1 LNFVRQSL
9 TYSSV
14 SFPAGTFSA
23 GAATG
28 EIHYATISKRSS
40 VTYSGHM
47 ASLKQQIIEVLK
59 KTGSRPLKP
68 RKIARRL
75 DLPKGE
81 RDRFEEAIASLVKR
95 GKLEQNREGR
105 VFLPETASASDGLIA
120 GVLKKTA
127 SGSAWLIPNRE
138 VKPEGPS
145 PDVPTDQAADPT
157 HKLPD
162 VHIYPEN
169 LGDAQ
174 NGDEVLVRLLSRR
187 QSGGRR
193 SGRVEQILERATHIF
208 VGSYFEQEN
217 VGQVRIDGKV
227 FSDPVSVGDPGAK
240 GVQPGD
246 KVVIEIVRFPTHTHP
261 GEAVLTKIL
270 GARGEPGVDLQAI
283 VHEYGLPDEFPEEV
297 LAAAREQADAFD
309 PEKLGDRLDL
319 TGETIVTI
327 DPADARDF
335 DDAISLAKSEDGNWH
350 LSVHIADVAH
360 FVQEGGT
367 LDQEAR
373 NRGTSVYL
381 PGRVVPMLPETIS
394 NSLASLQQ
402 DQVRFTK
409 TVKIEFSPEGT
420 PLHTEFHNSAIK
432 VTKRFCYEEVMPILA
447 APEKFAADVSADVLK
462 LLADMYELAMILR
475 GRRFEDGSLELHLP
489 EVKIELDKDGVVCGA
504 HEADHDESHQIIEEF
519 MLAANTAVATKLMD
533 ADIMFIRRV
542 HGSPDPIK
550 LKAFSEFAD
559 SLGLKVS
566 PNPSRFELQK
576 VLTEVR
582 GKPFEQALSFA
593 LLRSMKSA
601 EYTGLVNGH
610 FALAIENYC
619 HFTSPIRRYP
629 DLTVHRLFEKVIE
642 GKTKK
647 IGLSQLE
654 TIKLGAHC
662 SGMERRA
669 AQAERE
675 LTRVKLLMLL
685 ATKTEETFQAVI
697 TGVEKFGIFC
707 RCEQYPV
714 DGFVHVS
721 NLANGERLD
730 FDRAT
735 YSMTARQSGRLF
747 RMGDRV
753 HVRIALIDP
762 DERTLH
768 WQLVGDGKPTPNR
781 GPEKKTRKRKPKK
794 SGSPKKA
801 STKSRSARKKKK
813 VDAAPKVRHKKKS
826 ARRSKPK
833 SRPPQAD

>member
-1 LNFVRQSL
+1 M
-9 TYSSV
+9 
-14 SFPAGTFSA
+14 
-23 GAATG
+23 
-28 EIHYATISKRSS
+28 
-40 VTYSGHM
+40 TYSGHM

-59 KTGSRPLKP
+59 KTGSRPVKP

-81 RDRFEEAIASLVKR
+81 KDRFEAAIASLVKR
-95 GKLEQNREGR
+95 GKLQQNREGR
-105 VFLPETASASDGLIA
+105 VFLPEIASASDGLIA
-120 GVLKKTA
+120 GILKKTA
-127 SGSAWLIPNRE
+127 NGSAWLIPNRE
-138 VKPEGPS
+138 ITPEGADPNS
-145 PDVPTDQAADPT
+145 PDDQPPVPAS
-157 HKLPD
+157 KIPD
-162 VHIYPEN
+162 VHIYAEN

-174 NGDEVLVRLLSRR
+174 NGDEVLVRLISR
-187 QSGGRR
+187 RR
-193 SGRVEQILERATHIF
+193 SGGKRCGQVEQIVERATHTF
-208 VGSYFEQEN
+208 VGSYFEEWN
-217 VGQVRIDGKV
+217 VGKVRIDGGV

-283 VHEYGLPDEFPEEV
+283 IHEYGLPDEFPEEV
-297 LAAAREQADAFD
+297 LTAARDQADAFD
-309 PEKLGDRLDL
+309 PENLGDRLDL

-335 DDAISLAKSEDGNWH
+335 DDAISLSKSEDGNWH

-367 LDQEAR
+367 LDQEAKQ
-373 NRGTSVYL
+373 RGTSVYL

-409 TVKIEFSPEGT
+409 TVKIEFSPDGT
-420 PLHTEFHNSAIK
+420 PLYTEFHNSAIK
-432 VTKRFCYEEVMPILA
+432 VKKRFCYEEVMPILD
-447 APEKFAADVSADVLK
+447 APEKFKTEVSIDVLK

-504 HEADHDESHQIIEEF
+504 HETSHDESHQIIEEF

-533 ADIMFIRRV
+533 ADITFIRRV

-559 SLGLKVS
+559 SLGLEVS

-576 VLTEVR
+576 LLSEVR

-647 IGLSQLE
+647 IGLSQIE

-685 ATKTEETFQAVI
+685 ATKTEETFRAVI

-707 RCEQYPV
+707 RCEKYPV

-721 NLANGERLD
+721 NLAHGERLD
-730 FDRAT
+730 YDRAT
-735 YSMTARQSGRLF
+735 YTMTARQSGRAF

-753 HVRIALIDP
+753 QVRIALIDP

-768 WQLVGDGKPTPNR
+768 WELVESGKPGSTSTKKKSQKRKSRKPSPVKNTST
-781 GPEKKTRKRKPKK
+781 KTRT
-794 SGSPKKA
+794 G
-801 STKSRSARKKKK
+801 RKKKK
-813 VDAAPKVRHKKKS
+813 ADAAPKVRHKKKS

-833 SRPPQAD
+833 SKRQPRGET

>member
-1 LNFVRQSL
+1 M
-9 TYSSV
+9 
-14 SFPAGTFSA
+14 
-23 GAATG
+23 
-28 EIHYATISKRSS
+28 
-40 VTYSGHM
+40 TYSGHM

-59 KTGSRPLKP
+59 KTGSRPVKP

-81 RDRFEEAIASLVKR
+81 KDRFEAAIASLVKR
-95 GKLEQNREGR
+95 GKLQQNREGR
-105 VFLPETASASDGLIA
+105 VFLPEIASASDGLIA

-138 VKPEGPS
+138 ITPEGADPNS
-145 PDVPTDQAADPT
+145 PDDQPPVPAS
-157 HKLPD
+157 KIPD
-162 VHIYPEN
+162 VHIYAEN

-174 NGDEVLVRLLSRR
+174 NGDEVLVRLISR
-187 QSGGRR
+187 RR
-193 SGRVEQILERATHIF
+193 SGGKRCGQVEQIVERATHTF
-208 VGSYFEQEN
+208 VGSYFEEWN
-217 VGQVRIDGKV
+217 VGKVRIDGGV

-283 VHEYGLPDEFPEEV
+283 IHEYGLPDEFPEEV
-297 LAAAREQADAFD
+297 LAAARDQADTFD
-309 PEKLGDRLDL
+309 PENPGDRLDL

-335 DDAISLAKSEDGNWH
+335 DDAISLSKSEDGNWH

-360 FVQEGGT
+360 FVQEGGA
-367 LDQEAR
+367 LDQEAKQ
-373 NRGTSVYL
+373 RGTSVYL

-409 TVKIEFSPEGT
+409 TVKIEFSPGGT

-432 VTKRFCYEEVMPILA
+432 VKKRFCYEEVMPILD
-447 APEKFAADVSADVLK
+447 APEKFKTEVSADVLK

-504 HEADHDESHQIIEEF
+504 HETSHDESHQIIEEF

-533 ADIMFIRRV
+533 ADITFIRRV

-559 SLGLKVS
+559 SLGLEVS

-576 VLTEVR
+576 LLSEVR

-647 IGLSQLE
+647 IGLSQIE

-685 ATKTEETFQAVI
+685 ATKTEETFRAVI

-707 RCEQYPV
+707 RCEKYPV

-721 NLANGERLD
+721 NLAHGERLD
-730 FDRAT
+730 YDRAT
-735 YSMTARQSGRLF
+735 YTMTARQSGRAF

-753 HVRIALIDP
+753 QVRIALIDP

-768 WQLVGDGKPTPNR
+768 WELVESGKPSSSTKKKSQKRKSRKPSPVKNTST
-781 GPEKKTRKRKPKK
+781 KTRT
-794 SGSPKKA
+794 G
-801 STKSRSARKKKK
+801 RKKKK
-813 VDAAPKVRHKKKS
+813 ADAAPKVRHKKKS

-833 SRPPQAD
+833 SKRQPRGET

>member
-1 LNFVRQSL
+1 M
-9 TYSSV
+9 
-14 SFPAGTFSA
+14 P
-23 GAATG
+23 
-28 EIHYATISKRSS
+28 
-40 VTYSGHM
+40 YSGHM

-59 KTGSRPLKP
+59 KTGSRPIKP

-75 DLPKGE
+75 DLPKAE
-81 RDRFEEAIASLVKR
+81 RGRFEEAIASLVKR
-95 GKLEQNREGR
+95 GKLQQNREGR
-105 VFLPETASASDGLIA
+105 VFLPESASVSDGLIA

-138 VKPEGPS
+138 IKPEAQPPS
-145 PDVPTDQAADPT
+145 ETATAASHT
-157 HKLPD
+157 IPD
-162 VHIYPEN
+162 VHIYPEH

-174 NGDEVLVRLLSRR
+174 NGDEVLVRLISRR
-187 QSGGRR
+187 RSGGRR
-193 SGRVEQILERATHIF
+193 CGQVEQVVERATHTF
-208 VGSYFEQEN
+208 VGSYFEEWN
-217 VGQVRIDGKV
+217 VGKVRIDGGV
-227 FSDPVSVGDPGAK
+227 FADPVSVGDPGAK
-240 GVQPGD
+240 GARPGD

-297 LAAAREQADAFD
+297 LTDAREQADAFD
-309 PEKLGDRLDL
+309 PANLGERLDL
-319 TGETIVTI
+319 TEETIVTI
-327 DPADARDF
+327 DPVDARDF
-335 DDAISLAKSEDGNWH
+335 DDAISLSRSDNGHWH

-360 FVQEGGT
+360 FVREGSP

-381 PGRVVPMLPETIS
+381 PGRVIPMLPETIS

-409 TVKIEFSPEGT
+409 TVRIEFSAEGT

-432 VTKRFCYEEVMPILA
+432 VTKRFCYEEVMPILSS
-447 APEKFAADVSADVLK
+447 PEKFRDDIGGDVLQ
-462 LLADMYELAMILR
+462 LLTDMHELAMLLR

-489 EVKIELDKDGVVCGA
+489 EVKVELDENGAVCGA
-504 HEADHDESHQIIEEF
+504 HETLHDESHQIIEEF

-533 ADIMFIRRV
+533 LEITFIRRV
-542 HGSPDPIK
+542 HGNPDPIK

-559 SLGLKVS
+559 SLGLTVTAS
-566 PNPSRFELQK
+566 PSRFELQK
-576 VLTEVR
+576 VLSEVR
-582 GKPFEQALSFA
+582 GKPFEQAVSFA

-601 EYTGLVNGH
+601 EYTGLVAGH
-610 FALAIENYC
+610 YALAIENYC

-685 ATKTEETFQAVI
+685 ATKTEETFRAVI

-707 RCEQYPV
+707 RCEKYPV
-714 DGFVHVS
+714 DGFVHIS
-721 NLANGERLD
+721 NLAKGERLD

-735 YSMTARQSGRLF
+735 YTMTARQSGRVF

-753 HVRIALIDP
+753 QVRIALIDP

-768 WQLVGDGKPTPNR
+768 WELVDGDGTGRRSTTRKKSVR
-781 GPEKKTRKRKPKK
+781 KRASKKTEQ
-794 SGSPKKA
+794 SPKKQ
-801 STKSRSARKKKK
+801 STKTRSSRRKKKAS
-813 VDAAPKVRHKKKS
+813 DAPKVRHKKKS

-833 SRPPQAD
+833 SRRNRSDGS

>member
-1 LNFVRQSL
+1 
-9 TYSSV
+9 
-14 SFPAGTFSA
+14 
-23 GAATG
+23 
-28 EIHYATISKRSS
+28 
-40 VTYSGHM
+40 M
-47 ASLKQQIIEVLK
+47 ASLKQQIIEILK
-59 KTGSRPLKP
+59 KTGSRPVKP

-81 RDRFEEAIASLVKR
+81 KDRFEAAIASLVKR
-95 GKLEQNREGR
+95 GKLQQNREGR

-138 VKPEGPS
+138 ITHEGTDTNS
-145 PDVPTDQAADPT
+145 PDDQPPVPAS
-157 HKLPD
+157 KIPD
-162 VHIYPEN
+162 VHIYAEN

-174 NGDEVLVRLLSRR
+174 NGDEVLVRLISR
-187 QSGGRR
+187 RR
-193 SGRVEQILERATHIF
+193 SGGKRCGQIEQIVERATHTF
-208 VGSYFEQEN
+208 VGSYFEEWN
-217 VGQVRIDGKV
+217 VGKVRIDGRV

-240 GVQPGD
+240 GAQPGD
-246 KVVIEIVRFPTHTHP
+246 KVVIEIVRFPTHTHT
-261 GEAVLTKIL
+261 GEAVVTKIL

-283 VHEYGLPDEFPEEV
+283 IHEYGLPDEFPDEV
-297 LAAAREQADAFD
+297 LAAARDQADAFD
-309 PEKLGDRLDL
+309 PENLGDRLDL

-335 DDAISLAKSEDGNWH
+335 DDAISLSKSEDGNWH

-367 LDQEAR
+367 LDQEAKQ
-373 NRGTSVYL
+373 RGTSVYL

-432 VTKRFCYEEVMPILA
+432 VTKRFCYEEVMPILE
-447 APEKFAADVSADVLK
+447 APEKFKTDVSADVLK
-462 LLADMYELAMILR
+462 LLAEMYELAMFLR
-475 GRRFEDGSLELHLP
+475 GRRLEDGSLELHLP

-504 HEADHDESHQIIEEF
+504 HETSHDESHQIIEEF

-533 ADIMFIRRV
+533 ADITFIRRV
-542 HGSPDPIK
+542 HGNPDPIK

-559 SLGLKVS
+559 SLGLEVS

-576 VLTEVR
+576 LLSEVR

-647 IGLSQLE
+647 IGQSQIE

-675 LTRVKLLMLL
+675 LTRVKLLTLL

-707 RCEQYPV
+707 RCEKYPV

-730 FDRAT
+730 YDRAT
-735 YSMTARQSGRLF
+735 YTMTARQSGRVF

-753 HVRIALIDP
+753 QVRIALIDP

-768 WQLVGDGKPTPNR
+768 WDLVEGGNPSR
-781 GPEKKTRKRKPKK
+781 SSGPKKKAQKRKARKPK
-794 SGSPKKA
+794 PVKKT
-801 STKSRSARKKKK
+801 STKTRSGRKKREA
-813 VDAAPKVRHKKKS
+813 DAAPKVRHKKKS

-833 SRPPQAD
+833 SKRKRPASDA

>member
-1 LNFVRQSL
+1 
-9 TYSSV
+9 
-14 SFPAGTFSA
+14 
-23 GAATG
+23 
-28 EIHYATISKRSS
+28 
-40 VTYSGHM
+40 M

-59 KTGSRPLKP
+59 KTGSRPVKP

-81 RDRFEEAIASLVKR
+81 KDRFEAAIASLVKR
-95 GKLEQNREGR
+95 GKLQQNREGR
-105 VFLPETASASDGLIA
+105 VFLPEIASASDGLIA
-120 GVLKKTA
+120 GILKKTA
-127 SGSAWLIPNRE
+127 NGSAWLIPNRE
-138 VKPEGPS
+138 ITPEGADPNS
-145 PDVPTDQAADPT
+145 PDDQPPVPAS
-157 HKLPD
+157 KIPD
-162 VHIYPEN
+162 VHIYAEN

-174 NGDEVLVRLLSRR
+174 NGDEVLVRLISR
-187 QSGGRR
+187 RR
-193 SGRVEQILERATHIF
+193 SGGKRCGQVEQIVERATHTF
-208 VGSYFEQEN
+208 VGSYFEEWN
-217 VGQVRIDGKV
+217 VGKVRIDGGV

-283 VHEYGLPDEFPEEV
+283 IHEYGLPDEFPEEV
-297 LAAAREQADAFD
+297 LAAARDQADTFD
-309 PEKLGDRLDL
+309 PENPGDRLDL

-335 DDAISLAKSEDGNWH
+335 DDAISLSKSEDGNWH

-367 LDQEAR
+367 LDQEAKQ
-373 NRGTSVYL
+373 RGTSVYL

-409 TVKIEFSPEGT
+409 TVKIEFSPDGT
-420 PLHTEFHNSAIK
+420 PLYTEFHNSAIK
-432 VTKRFCYEEVMPILA
+432 VKKRFCYEEVMPILD
-447 APEKFAADVSADVLK
+447 APEKFKTEVSIDVLK

-504 HEADHDESHQIIEEF
+504 HETSHDESHQIIEEF

-533 ADIMFIRRV
+533 ADITFIRRV

-559 SLGLKVS
+559 SLGLEVS

-576 VLTEVR
+576 LLSEVR

-647 IGLSQLE
+647 IGLSQIE

-685 ATKTEETFQAVI
+685 ATKTEETFRAVI

-707 RCEQYPV
+707 RCEKYPV

-721 NLANGERLD
+721 NLAHGERLD
-730 FDRAT
+730 YDRAT
-735 YSMTARQSGRLF
+735 YTMTARQSGRAF

-753 HVRIALIDP
+753 QVRIALIDP

-768 WQLVGDGKPTPNR
+768 WELVESGKPGSTSTKKKSQKRKSRKPSPVKNTST
-781 GPEKKTRKRKPKK
+781 KTRT
-794 SGSPKKA
+794 G
-801 STKSRSARKKKK
+801 RKKKK
-813 VDAAPKVRHKKKS
+813 ADAAPKVRHKKKS

-833 SRPPQAD
+833 SKRQPRGET

>member
-1 LNFVRQSL
+1 M
-9 TYSSV
+9 
-14 SFPAGTFSA
+14 
-23 GAATG
+23 
-28 EIHYATISKRSS
+28 
-40 VTYSGHM
+40 TYSGHM

-59 KTGSRPLKP
+59 KTGSRPVKP

-81 RDRFEEAIASLVKR
+81 KDRFEAAIASLVKR
-95 GKLEQNREGR
+95 GKLQQNREGR
-105 VFLPETASASDGLIA
+105 VFLPEIASASDGLIA

-138 VKPEGPS
+138 ITPEGANPNS
-145 PDVPTDQAADPT
+145 PDDQPPVPAS
-157 HKLPD
+157 KIPD
-162 VHIYPEN
+162 VHIYAEN

-174 NGDEVLVRLLSRR
+174 NGDEVLVRLISR
-187 QSGGRR
+187 RR
-193 SGRVEQILERATHIF
+193 SGGKRCGQVEQIVERATHTF
-208 VGSYFEQEN
+208 VGSYFEEWN
-217 VGQVRIDGKV
+217 VGKVRIDGGV

-283 VHEYGLPDEFPEEV
+283 IHEYGLPDEFPEEV
-297 LAAAREQADAFD
+297 LTAARDQADAFD
-309 PEKLGDRLDL
+309 PENLGDRLDL

-335 DDAISLAKSEDGNWH
+335 DDAISLSKSEDGNWH

-367 LDQEAR
+367 LDQEAKQ
-373 NRGTSVYL
+373 RGTSVYL

-409 TVKIEFSPEGT
+409 TVKIEFSPGGT

-432 VTKRFCYEEVMPILA
+432 VKKRFCYEEVMPILD
-447 APEKFAADVSADVLK
+447 APEKFKTEVSTDVLK

-504 HEADHDESHQIIEEF
+504 HETSHDESHQIIEEF

-533 ADIMFIRRV
+533 ADITFIRRV

-559 SLGLKVS
+559 SLGLEVS

-576 VLTEVR
+576 LLSEVR

-647 IGLSQLE
+647 IGLSQIE

-685 ATKTEETFQAVI
+685 ATKTEETFRAVI

-707 RCEQYPV
+707 RCEKYPV

-721 NLANGERLD
+721 NLAHGERLD
-730 FDRAT
+730 YDRAT
-735 YSMTARQSGRLF
+735 YTMTARQSGRAF

-753 HVRIALIDP
+753 QVRIALIDP

-768 WQLVGDGKPTPNR
+768 WELVESGKPSSSTKKKSQKRKSRKPSPVKNTST
-781 GPEKKTRKRKPKK
+781 KTRT
-794 SGSPKKA
+794 G
-801 STKSRSARKKKK
+801 RKKKK
-813 VDAAPKVRHKKKS
+813 ADAAPKVRHKKKS

-833 SRPPQAD
+833 SKRQPRGET

>member
-1 LNFVRQSL
+1 M
-9 TYSSV
+9 
-14 SFPAGTFSA
+14 
-23 GAATG
+23 
-28 EIHYATISKRSS
+28 
-40 VTYSGHM
+40 TYSGHM

-59 KTGSRPLKP
+59 KTGSRPVKP

-81 RDRFEEAIASLVKR
+81 KDRFEAAIASLVKR
-95 GKLEQNREGR
+95 GKLQQNREGR
-105 VFLPETASASDGLIA
+105 VFLPETVSASDGLIA

-127 SGSAWLIPNRE
+127 SGSAWLIPHRE
-138 VKPEGPS
+138 ITHEGTDTNA
-145 PDVPTDQAADPT
+145 PDDQPPVPAS
-157 HKLPD
+157 KIPD
-162 VHIYPEN
+162 VHIYAEN

-174 NGDEVLVRLLSRR
+174 NGDEVLVRLISR
-187 QSGGRR
+187 RR
-193 SGRVEQILERATHIF
+193 SGGKRCGQVEQIVERATHTF
-208 VGSYFEQEN
+208 VGSYFEEWN
-217 VGQVRIDGKV
+217 VGKVRIDGGV

-283 VHEYGLPDEFPEEV
+283 IHEYGLPDEFPEEV
-297 LAAAREQADAFD
+297 LAAARDQADAFD
-309 PEKLGDRLDL
+309 PENLGDRLDL

-327 DPADARDF
+327 DPVDARDF
-335 DDAISLAKSEDGNWH
+335 DDAISLSKSADGNWH

-360 FVQEGGT
+360 FVREGGT
-367 LDQEAR
+367 LDQEAKQ
-373 NRGTSVYL
+373 RGTSVYL

-432 VTKRFCYEEVMPILA
+432 VKKRFCYEEVMPILA
-447 APEKFAADVSADVLK
+447 VPEKFAADISADVLK
-462 LLADMYELAMILR
+462 LLADMHELAMLLR

-504 HEADHDESHQIIEEF
+504 HETEHDESHQMIEEF

-550 LKAFSEFAD
+550 LKAFAEFAD
-559 SLGLKVS
+559 SLGLEVS

-576 VLTEVR
+576 LLSEVR

-593 LLRSMKSA
+593 LLRSMKAA

-647 IGLSQLE
+647 IGLSQIE

-685 ATKTEETFQAVI
+685 ATKTEETFRAVI

-707 RCEQYPV
+707 RCEKYPV

-721 NLANGERLD
+721 NLAHGERLD
-730 FDRAT
+730 YDRAT
-735 YSMTARQSGRLF
+735 YTMTARQSGRAF

-753 HVRIALIDP
+753 LVRIALIDP

-768 WQLVGDGKPTPNR
+768 WELVEGGKSPRSR
-781 GPEKKTRKRKPKK
+781 GPQKKSQKRKSRKPK
-794 SGSPKKA
+794 PVKKT
-801 STKSRSARKKKK
+801 STKSRSGRQKKKAE
-813 VDAAPKVRHKKKS
+813 AAPKVRHKKKS

-833 SRPPQAD
+833 SKRKPPGDG

>member
-1 LNFVRQSL
+1 M
-9 TYSSV
+9 
-14 SFPAGTFSA
+14 
-23 GAATG
+23 
-28 EIHYATISKRSS
+28 
-40 VTYSGHM
+40 TYSGHM

-59 KTGSRPLKP
+59 KTGSRPVKP

-81 RDRFEEAIASLVKR
+81 KDRFEAAIASLVKR
-95 GKLEQNREGR
+95 GKLQQNREGR
-105 VFLPETASASDGLIA
+105 VFLPEIASASDGLIA

-138 VKPEGPS
+138 ITPEGADPNS
-145 PDVPTDQAADPT
+145 PDDQPPVPAS
-157 HKLPD
+157 KIPD
-162 VHIYPEN
+162 VHIYAEN

-174 NGDEVLVRLLSRR
+174 NGDEVLVRLISR
-187 QSGGRR
+187 RR
-193 SGRVEQILERATHIF
+193 SGGKRCGQVEQIVERATHTF
-208 VGSYFEQEN
+208 VGSYFEEWN
-217 VGQVRIDGKV
+217 VGKVRIDGGV

-283 VHEYGLPDEFPEEV
+283 IHEYGLPDEFPEEV
-297 LAAAREQADAFD
+297 LTAARDQADAFD
-309 PEKLGDRLDL
+309 PENLGDRLDL

-335 DDAISLAKSEDGNWH
+335 DDAISLSKSEDGNWH

-367 LDQEAR
+367 LDQEAKQ
-373 NRGTSVYL
+373 RGTSVYL

-409 TVKIEFSPEGT
+409 TVKIEFSPDGT
-420 PLHTEFHNSAIK
+420 PLYTEFHNSAIK
-432 VTKRFCYEEVMPILA
+432 VKKRFCYEEVMPILD
-447 APEKFAADVSADVLK
+447 APEKFKTEVSADVLK

-504 HEADHDESHQIIEEF
+504 HETSHDESHQIIEEF

-533 ADIMFIRRV
+533 ADITFIRRV

-559 SLGLKVS
+559 SLGLEVS

-576 VLTEVR
+576 LLSEVR

-647 IGLSQLE
+647 IGLSQIE

-685 ATKTEETFQAVI
+685 ATKTEETFRAVI

-707 RCEQYPV
+707 RCEKYPV

-721 NLANGERLD
+721 NLAHGERLD
-730 FDRAT
+730 YDRAT
-735 YSMTARQSGRLF
+735 YTMTARQSGRAF

-753 HVRIALIDP
+753 QVRIALIDP

-768 WQLVGDGKPTPNR
+768 WELVESGKPSRSR
-781 GPEKKTRKRKPKK
+781 GTKKKSQKRKSRKPRPVKNTSTKTRT
-794 SGSPKKA
+794 G
-801 STKSRSARKKKK
+801 RKKKK
-813 VDAAPKVRHKKKS
+813 ADAAPKVRHKKKS

-833 SRPPQAD
+833 PKRQPRGET

>member
-1 LNFVRQSL
+1 M
-9 TYSSV
+9 
-14 SFPAGTFSA
+14 
-23 GAATG
+23 
-28 EIHYATISKRSS
+28 
-40 VTYSGHM
+40 TYSGHM

-59 KTGSRPLKP
+59 KTGSRPVKP

-81 RDRFEEAIASLVKR
+81 KDRFEAAIASLVKR
-95 GKLEQNREGR
+95 GKLQQNREGR
-105 VFLPETASASDGLIA
+105 VFLPEIASASDGLIA
-120 GVLKKTA
+120 GILKKTA

-138 VKPEGPS
+138 ITPEGADPNS
-145 PDVPTDQAADPT
+145 PDDQPPVPAS
-157 HKLPD
+157 KIPD
-162 VHIYPEN
+162 VHIYAEN

-174 NGDEVLVRLLSRR
+174 NGDEVLVRLISR
-187 QSGGRR
+187 RR
-193 SGRVEQILERATHIF
+193 SGGKRCGQVEQIVERATHTF
-208 VGSYFEQEN
+208 VGSYFEEWN
-217 VGQVRIDGKV
+217 VGKVRIDGGV

-283 VHEYGLPDEFPEEV
+283 IHEYGLPDEFPEEV
-297 LAAAREQADAFD
+297 LTAARDQADAFD
-309 PEKLGDRLDL
+309 PENLGDRLDL

-335 DDAISLAKSEDGNWH
+335 DDAISLSKSEDGNWH

-367 LDQEAR
+367 LDQEAKQ
-373 NRGTSVYL
+373 RGTSVYL

-409 TVKIEFSPEGT
+409 TVKIEFSPDGT
-420 PLHTEFHNSAIK
+420 PLYTEFHNSAIK
-432 VTKRFCYEEVMPILA
+432 VKKRFCYEEVMPILD
-447 APEKFAADVSADVLK
+447 APEKFKTEVSTDVLK

-504 HEADHDESHQIIEEF
+504 HETSHDESHQIIEEF

-533 ADIMFIRRV
+533 ADITFIRRV

-559 SLGLKVS
+559 SLGLEVS

-576 VLTEVR
+576 LLSEVR

-647 IGLSQLE
+647 IGLSQIE

-685 ATKTEETFQAVI
+685 ATKTEETFRAVI

-707 RCEQYPV
+707 RCEKYPV

-721 NLANGERLD
+721 NLAHGERLD
-730 FDRAT
+730 YDRAT
-735 YSMTARQSGRLF
+735 YTMTARQSGRAF

-753 HVRIALIDP
+753 QVRIALIDP

-768 WQLVGDGKPTPNR
+768 WELVESGKPGSTTSTKKKSQKRKSRKPSPVKNTST
-781 GPEKKTRKRKPKK
+781 KTRT
-794 SGSPKKA
+794 G
-801 STKSRSARKKKK
+801 RKKKK
-813 VDAAPKVRHKKKS
+813 ADAAPKVRHKKKS

-833 SRPPQAD
+833 SKRQPRGET

>member
-1 LNFVRQSL
+1 M
-9 TYSSV
+9 
-14 SFPAGTFSA
+14 
-23 GAATG
+23 
-28 EIHYATISKRSS
+28 
-40 VTYSGHM
+40 TYSGHM

-59 KTGSRPLKP
+59 KTGSRPVKP

-81 RDRFEEAIASLVKR
+81 RGRFEEAIASLVKR

-105 VFLPETASASDGLIA
+105 VFLPETAAESDGLIA

-127 SGSAWLIPNRE
+127 SGSAWLIPHRE
-138 VKPEGPS
+138 ITHEGTDPNS
-145 PDVPTDQAADPT
+145 PDDQPPVPAS
-157 HKLPD
+157 KIPD
-162 VHIYPEN
+162 VHIYAEN

-174 NGDEVLVRLLSRR
+174 NGDEVLVRLISR
-187 QSGGRR
+187 RR
-193 SGRVEQILERATHIF
+193 SGGKRCGQVEQIVERATHTF
-208 VGSYFEQEN
+208 VGSYFEEWN
-217 VGQVRIDGKV
+217 VGKVRIDGGV

-240 GVQPGD
+240 GAQPGD

-261 GEAVLTKIL
+261 GEAVLSKIL

-283 VHEYGLPDEFPEEV
+283 IHEYGLPDDFPEEV
-297 LAAAREQADAFD
+297 LAAAREQADTFD
-309 PEKLGDRLDL
+309 PENLGDRLNL

-335 DDAISLAKSEDGNWH
+335 DDAISLSKSDDGNWH

-360 FVQEGGT
+360 FVPEGGP

-373 NRGTSVYL
+373 QRGTSVYL

-432 VTKRFCYEEVMPILA
+432 VTKRFCYEDVMPILA
-447 APEKFAADVSADVLK
+447 APEKFAADISADVLK
-462 LLADMYELAMILR
+462 LLADMHELAMLLR

-504 HEADHDESHQIIEEF
+504 HETEHDESHQIIEEF

-533 ADIMFIRRV
+533 AEIMFIRRV

-550 LKAFSEFAD
+550 LKAFAEFAD

-576 VLTEVR
+576 VLAEVR

-707 RCEQYPV
+707 RCEKYPV

-735 YSMTARQSGRLF
+735 YSMTARQSGRAF

-768 WQLVGDGKPTPNR
+768 WELVEGGKSPRSR
-781 GPEKKTRKRKPKK
+781 GPQKKSQKRKSRKPK
-794 SGSPKKA
+794 PVKKT
-801 STKSRSARKKKK
+801 STKSRSGRKKKK
-813 VDAAPKVRHKKKS
+813 AEAAPKVRHKKKSVRHKKKS
-826 ARRSKPK
+826 ARRSKRK

>member
-1 LNFVRQSL
+1 M
-9 TYSSV
+9 
-14 SFPAGTFSA
+14 
-23 GAATG
+23 
-28 EIHYATISKRSS
+28 
-40 VTYSGHM
+40 TYSGHM

-59 KTGSRPLKP
+59 KTGSRPVKP

-81 RDRFEEAIASLVKR
+81 KDRFEAAIASLVKR
-95 GKLEQNREGR
+95 GKLQQNREGR
-105 VFLPETASASDGLIA
+105 VFLPEIASASDGLIA
-120 GVLKKTA
+120 GILKKTA

-138 VKPEGPS
+138 ITPEGADPNS
-145 PDVPTDQAADPT
+145 PDDQPPVPAS
-157 HKLPD
+157 KIPD
-162 VHIYPEN
+162 VHIYAEN

-174 NGDEVLVRLLSRR
+174 NGDEVLVRLISR
-187 QSGGRR
+187 RR
-193 SGRVEQILERATHIF
+193 SGGKRCGQVEQIVERATHTF
-208 VGSYFEQEN
+208 VGSYFEEWN
-217 VGQVRIDGKV
+217 VGKVRIDGGV

-283 VHEYGLPDEFPEEV
+283 IHEYGLPDEFPEEV
-297 LAAAREQADAFD
+297 LTAARDQADAFD
-309 PEKLGDRLDL
+309 PENLGDRLDL

-335 DDAISLAKSEDGNWH
+335 DDAISLSKSEDGNWH

-367 LDQEAR
+367 LDQEAKQ
-373 NRGTSVYL
+373 RGTSVYL

-409 TVKIEFSPEGT
+409 TVKIEFSPDGT
-420 PLHTEFHNSAIK
+420 PLYTEFHNSAIK
-432 VTKRFCYEEVMPILA
+432 VKKRFCYEEVMPILD
-447 APEKFAADVSADVLK
+447 APEKFKTEVSTDVLK

-504 HEADHDESHQIIEEF
+504 HETSHDESHQIIEEF

-533 ADIMFIRRV
+533 ADITFIRRV

-559 SLGLKVS
+559 SLGLEVS

-576 VLTEVR
+576 LLSEVR

-647 IGLSQLE
+647 IGLSQIE

-685 ATKTEETFQAVI
+685 ATKTEETFRAVI

-707 RCEQYPV
+707 RCEKYPV

-721 NLANGERLD
+721 NLAHGERLD
-730 FDRAT
+730 YDRAT
-735 YSMTARQSGRLF
+735 YTMTARQSGRAF

-753 HVRIALIDP
+753 QVRIALIDP

-768 WQLVGDGKPTPNR
+768 WELVESGKPGSTSTKKKSQKRKSRKPSPVKNTST
-781 GPEKKTRKRKPKK
+781 KTRT
-794 SGSPKKA
+794 G
-801 STKSRSARKKKK
+801 RKKKK
-813 VDAAPKVRHKKKS
+813 ADAAPKVRHKKKS

-833 SRPPQAD
+833 SKRQPRGET

>member
-1 LNFVRQSL
+1 
-9 TYSSV
+9 
-14 SFPAGTFSA
+14 
-23 GAATG
+23 
-28 EIHYATISKRSS
+28 
-40 VTYSGHM
+40 M

-59 KTGSRPLKP
+59 KTGSRPVKP

-81 RDRFEEAIASLVKR
+81 KDRFEAAIASLVKR
-95 GKLEQNREGR
+95 GKLQQNREGR
-105 VFLPETASASDGLIA
+105 VFLPEIASASDGLIA

-138 VKPEGPS
+138 ITPEGANPNS
-145 PDVPTDQAADPT
+145 PDDQPPVPAS
-157 HKLPD
+157 KIPD
-162 VHIYPEN
+162 VHIYAEN

-174 NGDEVLVRLLSRR
+174 NGDEVLVRLISR
-187 QSGGRR
+187 RR
-193 SGRVEQILERATHIF
+193 SGGKRCGQVEQIVERATHTF
-208 VGSYFEQEN
+208 VGSYFEEWN
-217 VGQVRIDGKV
+217 VGKVRIDGGV

-283 VHEYGLPDEFPEEV
+283 IHEYGLPDEFPEEV
-297 LAAAREQADAFD
+297 LTAARDQADAFD
-309 PEKLGDRLDL
+309 PENLGDRLDL

-335 DDAISLAKSEDGNWH
+335 DDAISLSKSEDGNWH

-367 LDQEAR
+367 LDQEAKQ
-373 NRGTSVYL
+373 RGTSVYL

-409 TVKIEFSPEGT
+409 TVKIEFSPDGT
-420 PLHTEFHNSAIK
+420 PLYTEFHNSAIK
-432 VTKRFCYEEVMPILA
+432 VKKRFCYEEVMPILD
-447 APEKFAADVSADVLK
+447 APEKFKTEVSADVLK

-504 HEADHDESHQIIEEF
+504 HETSHDESHQIIEEF

-533 ADIMFIRRV
+533 ADITFIRRV

-559 SLGLKVS
+559 SLGLEVS

-576 VLTEVR
+576 LLSEVR

-647 IGLSQLE
+647 IGLSQIE

-685 ATKTEETFQAVI
+685 ATKTEETFRAVI

-707 RCEQYPV
+707 RCEKYPV

-730 FDRAT
+730 YDRAT
-735 YSMTARQSGRLF
+735 YTMTARQSGRAF

-753 HVRIALIDP
+753 QVRIALIDP

-768 WQLVGDGKPTPNR
+768 WELVESGNPSRSHGTKKKSPKRKSRKPRPV
-781 GPEKKTRKRKPKK
+781 KKT
-794 SGSPKKA
+794 
-801 STKSRSARKKKK
+801 STKTRTGRKKKK
-813 VDAAPKVRHKKKS
+813 ANAAPKVRHKKKS

-833 SRPPQAD
+833 SKRQPRDET

>member
-1 LNFVRQSL
+1 M
-9 TYSSV
+9 
-14 SFPAGTFSA
+14 
-23 GAATG
+23 
-28 EIHYATISKRSS
+28 
-40 VTYSGHM
+40 TYSGHM

-59 KTGSRPLKP
+59 KTGSRPVKP

-81 RDRFEEAIASLVKR
+81 KDRFEAAIASLVKR
-95 GKLEQNREGR
+95 GKLQQNREGR

-138 VKPEGPS
+138 ITHEGTDPNS
-145 PDVPTDQAADPT
+145 PDDQPPVPAS
-157 HKLPD
+157 KIPD
-162 VHIYPEN
+162 VHIYTEN

-174 NGDEVLVRLLSRR
+174 NGDEVLVRLISR
-187 QSGGRR
+187 RR
-193 SGRVEQILERATHIF
+193 SGGKRCGQVEQIVERATHTF
-208 VGSYFEQEN
+208 VGSYFEEWN
-217 VGQVRIDGKV
+217 VGKVRIDGGV

-283 VHEYGLPDEFPEEV
+283 IHEYGLPDEFPEEV
-297 LAAAREQADAFD
+297 LAAARDQADAFD
-309 PEKLGDRLDL
+309 PENLGDRLDL

-327 DPADARDF
+327 DPVDARDF
-335 DDAISLAKSEDGNWH
+335 DDAISLSKSADGNWH

-360 FVQEGGT
+360 FVREGGT
-367 LDQEAR
+367 LDQEAKQ
-373 NRGTSVYL
+373 RGTSVYL

-432 VTKRFCYEEVMPILA
+432 VTKRFCYEDVMPILA
-447 APEKFAADVSADVLK
+447 VPEKFAADISADVLK
-462 LLADMYELAMILR
+462 LLADMHELAMLLR
-475 GRRFEDGSLELHLP
+475 GQRFEDGSLELHLP

-504 HEADHDESHQIIEEF
+504 HETEHDESHQMIEEF

-550 LKAFSEFAD
+550 LKAFAEFAD
-559 SLGLKVS
+559 SLGLEVS

-576 VLTEVR
+576 LLSEVR

-593 LLRSMKSA
+593 LLRSMKAA

-647 IGLSQLE
+647 IGLSQIE

-685 ATKTEETFQAVI
+685 ATKTEETFRAVI

-707 RCEQYPV
+707 RCEKYPV

-721 NLANGERLD
+721 NLAHGERLD
-730 FDRAT
+730 YDRAT
-735 YSMTARQSGRLF
+735 YTMTARQSGRAF

-753 HVRIALIDP
+753 LVRIALIDP

-768 WQLVGDGKPTPNR
+768 WELVEGGKSPRSR
-781 GPEKKTRKRKPKK
+781 GPQKKSQKRKSRKPK
-794 SGSPKKA
+794 PVKKT
-801 STKSRSARKKKK
+801 STKSRSGRKKKK
-813 VDAAPKVRHKKKS
+813 AEAAPKVRHKKKS

-833 SRPPQAD
+833 SKRKPPGDS

>member
-1 LNFVRQSL
+1 M
-9 TYSSV
+9 
-14 SFPAGTFSA
+14 
-23 GAATG
+23 
-28 EIHYATISKRSS
+28 
-40 VTYSGHM
+40 TYSGHM

-59 KTGSRPLKP
+59 KTGSRPVKP

-81 RDRFEEAIASLVKR
+81 KDRFEAAIASLVSR
-95 GKLEQNREGR
+95 GKLQQNREGR

-138 VKPEGPS
+138 ITPEGTDSNSLDDQPS
-145 PDVPTDQAADPT
+145 VPAS
-157 HKLPD
+157 KIPD
-162 VHIYPEN
+162 VHIYPEH

-174 NGDEVLVRLLSRR
+174 NGDEVLVRLISR
-187 QSGGRR
+187 RR
-193 SGRVEQILERATHIF
+193 SGGKRCGQVEQIVERATHTF
-208 VGSYFEQEN
+208 VGSYFEEWN
-217 VGQVRIDGKV
+217 VGKVRIDGGV

-246 KVVIEIVRFPTHTHP
+246 KVVIEIVRFPTHSHP

-283 VHEYGLPDEFPEEV
+283 IHEYGLPDEFPEEV
-297 LAAAREQADAFD
+297 LAAARDQADAFD
-309 PEKLGDRLDL
+309 PEDLGDRLNL

-335 DDAISLAKSEDGNWH
+335 DDAISLSKSEDGNWH

-360 FVQEGGT
+360 FVKEGGT
-367 LDQEAR
+367 LDQEAKQ
-373 NRGTSVYL
+373 RGTSVYL

-447 APEKFAADVSADVLK
+447 APEKFKTEVSADVLK

-504 HEADHDESHQIIEEF
+504 HETKHDESHQIIEEF

-533 ADIMFIRRV
+533 ADITFIRRI

-559 SLGLKVS
+559 SLGLEVS

-576 VLTEVR
+576 LLSEVK
-582 GKPFEQALSFA
+582 GKPFEQAVSFA

-601 EYTGLVNGH
+601 EYTGLVAGH

-647 IGLSQLE
+647 IGLSQIE

-685 ATKTEETFQAVI
+685 ATKTEDTFRAVI
-697 TGVEKFGIFC
+697 TGVEKFGVFC
-707 RCEQYPV
+707 RCEKYPV

-730 FDRAT
+730 YDRAT
-735 YSMTARQSGRLF
+735 YTMTARQSGRVF

-753 HVRIALIDP
+753 TVRIALIDP

-768 WQLVGDGKPTPNR
+768 WELVERGKPHR
-781 GPEKKTRKRKPKK
+781 GRGSKKKSQKRKGRKPK
-794 SGSPKKA
+794 PVKKT
-801 STKSRSARKKKK
+801 STKSRSGRKKKK
-813 VDAAPKVRHKKKS
+813 AESAPKVRHKKKS
-826 ARRSKPK
+826 ARRSKTNSK
-833 SRPPQAD
+833 RKPPGDT

>member
-1 LNFVRQSL
+1 
-9 TYSSV
+9 
-14 SFPAGTFSA
+14 
-23 GAATG
+23 
-28 EIHYATISKRSS
+28 
-40 VTYSGHM
+40 M

-59 KTGSRPLKP
+59 KTGSRPVKP

-81 RDRFEEAIASLVKR
+81 KDRFEAAIASLVKR
-95 GKLEQNREGR
+95 GKLQQNREGR
-105 VFLPETASASDGLIA
+105 LFLPEIASASDGLIA

-138 VKPEGPS
+138 ITPEGANPNS
-145 PDVPTDQAADPT
+145 PDDKPPVPAS
-157 HKLPD
+157 KIPD
-162 VHIYPEN
+162 VHIYAEN

-174 NGDEVLVRLLSRR
+174 NGDEVLVRLISR
-187 QSGGRR
+187 RR
-193 SGRVEQILERATHIF
+193 SGGKRCGQVEQIVERATHTF
-208 VGSYFEQEN
+208 VGSYFEEWN
-217 VGQVRIDGKV
+217 VGKVRIDGGV

-283 VHEYGLPDEFPEEV
+283 IHEYGLPDEFPEEV
-297 LAAAREQADAFD
+297 LTAARDQADAFD
-309 PEKLGDRLDL
+309 PENLGDRLDL

-335 DDAISLAKSEDGNWH
+335 DDAISLSKSEDGNWH

-367 LDQEAR
+367 LDQEAKQ
-373 NRGTSVYL
+373 RGTSVYL

-409 TVKIEFSPEGT
+409 TVKIEFSPDGT
-420 PLHTEFHNSAIK
+420 PLYTEFHNSAIK
-432 VTKRFCYEEVMPILA
+432 VKKRFCYEEVMPILD
-447 APEKFAADVSADVLK
+447 APEKFKTEVSADVLK

-504 HEADHDESHQIIEEF
+504 HETSHDESHQIIEEF

-533 ADIMFIRRV
+533 ADITFIRRV

-559 SLGLKVS
+559 SLGLEVS

-576 VLTEVR
+576 LLSEVR

-647 IGLSQLE
+647 IGLSQIE

-685 ATKTEETFQAVI
+685 ATKTEETFRAVI

-707 RCEQYPV
+707 RCEKYPV

-721 NLANGERLD
+721 NLAHGERLD
-730 FDRAT
+730 YDRAT
-735 YSMTARQSGRLF
+735 YTMTARQSGRAF

-753 HVRIALIDP
+753 QVRIALIDP

-768 WQLVGDGKPTPNR
+768 WELVESGKPGSTSTKKKSQKRKSRKPSPVKNTST
-781 GPEKKTRKRKPKK
+781 KTRT
-794 SGSPKKA
+794 G
-801 STKSRSARKKKK
+801 RKKKK
-813 VDAAPKVRHKKKS
+813 ADAAPKVRHKKKS

-833 SRPPQAD
+833 SKRQPRGET

>member
-1 LNFVRQSL
+1 M
-9 TYSSV
+9 
-14 SFPAGTFSA
+14 
-23 GAATG
+23 
-28 EIHYATISKRSS
+28 
-40 VTYSGHM
+40 TYSGHM

-59 KTGSRPLKP
+59 KTGSRPVKP

-81 RDRFEEAIASLVKR
+81 KDRFEAAIASLVKR
-95 GKLEQNREGR
+95 GKLQQNREGR
-105 VFLPETASASDGLIA
+105 VFLPEIASASDGLIA

-138 VKPEGPS
+138 ITPEGANPNS
-145 PDVPTDQAADPT
+145 PDDKPPVPAS
-157 HKLPD
+157 KIPD
-162 VHIYPEN
+162 VHIYAEN

-174 NGDEVLVRLLSRR
+174 NGDEVLVRLISR
-187 QSGGRR
+187 RR
-193 SGRVEQILERATHIF
+193 SGGKRCGQVEQIVERATHTF
-208 VGSYFEQEN
+208 VGSYFEEWN
-217 VGQVRIDGKV
+217 VGKVRIDGGV

-283 VHEYGLPDEFPEEV
+283 IHEYGLPDEFPEEV
-297 LAAAREQADAFD
+297 LTAARDQADAFD
-309 PEKLGDRLDL
+309 PENLGDRLDL

-335 DDAISLAKSEDGNWH
+335 DDAISLSKSEDGNWH

-367 LDQEAR
+367 LDQEAKQ
-373 NRGTSVYL
+373 RGTSVYL

-409 TVKIEFSPEGT
+409 TVKIEFSPDGT
-420 PLHTEFHNSAIK
+420 PLYTEFHNSAIK
-432 VTKRFCYEEVMPILA
+432 VKKRFCYEEVMPILD
-447 APEKFAADVSADVLK
+447 APEKFKTEVSIDVLK

-504 HEADHDESHQIIEEF
+504 HETSHDESHQIIEEF

-533 ADIMFIRRV
+533 ADITFIRRV

-559 SLGLKVS
+559 SLGLEVS

-576 VLTEVR
+576 LLSEVR

-647 IGLSQLE
+647 IGLSQIE

-685 ATKTEETFQAVI
+685 ATKTEETFRAVI

-707 RCEQYPV
+707 RCEKYPV

-730 FDRAT
+730 YDRAT
-735 YSMTARQSGRLF
+735 YTMTARQSGRAF

-753 HVRIALIDP
+753 QVRIALIDP

-768 WQLVGDGKPTPNR
+768 WELVESGKPGSTSTKKKSQKRKSRKPSPVKNTST
-781 GPEKKTRKRKPKK
+781 KTRT
-794 SGSPKKA
+794 G
-801 STKSRSARKKKK
+801 RKKKK
-813 VDAAPKVRHKKKS
+813 ADAAPKVRHKKKS

-833 SRPPQAD
+833 SKRQPRGET

>member
-1 LNFVRQSL
+1 M
-9 TYSSV
+9 
-14 SFPAGTFSA
+14 
-23 GAATG
+23 
-28 EIHYATISKRSS
+28 
-40 VTYSGHM
+40 TYSGHM

-59 KTGSRPLKP
+59 KTGSRPVKP

-81 RDRFEEAIASLVKR
+81 KDRFEAAIASLVKR
-95 GKLEQNREGR
+95 GKLQQNREGR
-105 VFLPETASASDGLIA
+105 VFLPEIASASDGLIA
-120 GVLKKTA
+120 GILKKTA

-138 VKPEGPS
+138 ITPEGADPNS
-145 PDVPTDQAADPT
+145 PDDQPPVPAS
-157 HKLPD
+157 KIPD
-162 VHIYPEN
+162 VHIYAEN

-174 NGDEVLVRLLSRR
+174 NGDEVLVRLISR
-187 QSGGRR
+187 RR
-193 SGRVEQILERATHIF
+193 SGGKRCGQVEQIVERATHTF
-208 VGSYFEQEN
+208 VGSYFEEWN
-217 VGQVRIDGKV
+217 VCKVRIDGGV

-283 VHEYGLPDEFPEEV
+283 IHEYGLPDEFPEEV
-297 LAAAREQADAFD
+297 LTAARDQADAFD
-309 PEKLGDRLDL
+309 PENLGDRLDL

-335 DDAISLAKSEDGNWH
+335 DDAISLSKSEDGNWH

-367 LDQEAR
+367 LDQEAKQ
-373 NRGTSVYL
+373 RGTSVYL

-409 TVKIEFSPEGT
+409 TVKIEFSPDGT
-420 PLHTEFHNSAIK
+420 PLYTEFHNSAIK
-432 VTKRFCYEEVMPILA
+432 VKKRFCYEEVMPILD
-447 APEKFAADVSADVLK
+447 APEKFKTEVSIDVLK

-504 HEADHDESHQIIEEF
+504 HETSHDESHQIIEEF

-533 ADIMFIRRV
+533 ADITFIRRV

-559 SLGLKVS
+559 SLGLEVS

-576 VLTEVR
+576 LLSEVR

-647 IGLSQLE
+647 IGLSQIE

-685 ATKTEETFQAVI
+685 ATKTEETFRAVI

-707 RCEQYPV
+707 RCEKYPV

-721 NLANGERLD
+721 NLAHGERLD
-730 FDRAT
+730 YDRAT
-735 YSMTARQSGRLF
+735 YTMTARQSGRAF

-753 HVRIALIDP
+753 QVRIALIDP

-768 WQLVGDGKPTPNR
+768 WELVESGKPGSTSTKKKSQKRKSRKPSPVKNTST
-781 GPEKKTRKRKPKK
+781 KTRT
-794 SGSPKKA
+794 G
-801 STKSRSARKKKK
+801 RKKKK
-813 VDAAPKVRHKKKS
+813 ADAAPKVRHKKKS

-833 SRPPQAD
+833 SKRQPRGET

>member
-1 LNFVRQSL
+1 M
-9 TYSSV
+9 
-14 SFPAGTFSA
+14 
-23 GAATG
+23 
-28 EIHYATISKRSS
+28 
-40 VTYSGHM
+40 TYSGHM

-59 KTGSRPLKP
+59 KTGSRPVKP

-81 RDRFEEAIASLVKR
+81 KDRFEAAIASLVKR
-95 GKLEQNREGR
+95 GKLQQNREGR
-105 VFLPETASASDGLIA
+105 VFLPEAASASDGLIA

-127 SGSAWLIPNRE
+127 SGSAWLIPHRE
-138 VKPEGPS
+138 IAHEGADPNS
-145 PDVPTDQAADPT
+145 PDDQPPVPAS
-157 HKLPD
+157 KIPD
-162 VHIYPEN
+162 VHIYAEN

-174 NGDEVLVRLLSRR
+174 NGDEVLVRLISR
-187 QSGGRR
+187 RR
-193 SGRVEQILERATHIF
+193 SGGKRCGQVEQIVERATHTF
-208 VGSYFEQEN
+208 VGSYFEEWN
-217 VGQVRIDGKV
+217 VGKVCIDGGV

-240 GVQPGD
+240 GAQPGD
-246 KVVIEIVRFPTHTHP
+246 KVVIEIVRFPTHTHS
-261 GEAVLTKIL
+261 GEAVVTKIL

-283 VHEYGLPDEFPEEV
+283 IHEFGLPDEFPEEV
-297 LAAAREQADAFD
+297 LATARDQADAFD
-309 PEKLGDRLDL
+309 PENLGDRLDL

-335 DDAISLAKSEDGNWH
+335 DDAISLSKSEDGNWH

-360 FVQEGGT
+360 FVKEGGT
-367 LDQEAR
+367 LDQEAKQ
-373 NRGTSVYL
+373 RGTSVYL

-432 VTKRFCYEEVMPILA
+432 VKKRFCYEEVMPILA
-447 APEKFAADVSADVLK
+447 APEKFETEVAPDVLK

-504 HEADHDESHQIIEEF
+504 HETEHDESHQIIEEF

-533 ADIMFIRRV
+533 ADITFIRRV

-559 SLGLKVS
+559 SLGLEVS

-576 VLTEVR
+576 ILSEVR

-647 IGLSQLE
+647 VGLSQIE

-685 ATKTEETFQAVI
+685 ATKTEETFRAVI
-697 TGVEKFGIFC
+697 TGVEKFGVFC
-707 RCEQYPV
+707 RCEKYPV

-730 FDRAT
+730 YDRAT
-735 YSMTARQSGRLF
+735 YTMTARQSGRVF

-753 HVRIALIDP
+753 QVRIALIDP

-768 WQLVGDGKPTPNR
+768 WELVESGKPHRSR
-781 GPEKKTRKRKPKK
+781 GPKKKSQKRKARKPK
-794 SGSPKKA
+794 PVKKT
-801 STKSRSARKKKK
+801 STKSRSGRKKKK
-813 VDAAPKVRHKKKS
+813 PAAVPKVRHKKKS

-833 SRPPQAD
+833 SKRKPPDDT

>member
-1 LNFVRQSL
+1 
-9 TYSSV
+9 
-14 SFPAGTFSA
+14 
-23 GAATG
+23 
-28 EIHYATISKRSS
+28 

-59 KTGSRPLKP
+59 KTGSRPVKP

-81 RDRFEEAIASLVKR
+81 KDRFEAAIASLVKR
-95 GKLEQNREGR
+95 GKLQQNREGR
-105 VFLPETASASDGLIA
+105 VFLPEIASASDGLIA

-138 VKPEGPS
+138 ITPEGANPNS
-145 PDVPTDQAADPT
+145 PDDQPPVPAS
-157 HKLPD
+157 KIPD
-162 VHIYPEN
+162 VHIYAEN

-174 NGDEVLVRLLSRR
+174 NGDEVLVRLISR
-187 QSGGRR
+187 RR
-193 SGRVEQILERATHIF
+193 SGGKRCGQVEQIVERATHTF
-208 VGSYFEQEN
+208 VGSYFEEWN
-217 VGQVRIDGKV
+217 VGKVRIDGGV

-283 VHEYGLPDEFPEEV
+283 IHEYGLPDEFPEEV
-297 LAAAREQADAFD
+297 LTAARDQADAFD
-309 PEKLGDRLDL
+309 PENLGDRLDL

-335 DDAISLAKSEDGNWH
+335 DDAISLSKSEDGNWH

-367 LDQEAR
+367 LDQEAKQ
-373 NRGTSVYL
+373 RGTSVYL

-409 TVKIEFSPEGT
+409 TVKIEFSPDGT
-420 PLHTEFHNSAIK
+420 PLYTEFHNSAIK
-432 VTKRFCYEEVMPILA
+432 VKKRFCYEEVMPILD
-447 APEKFAADVSADVLK
+447 APEKFKTEVSADVLK

-504 HEADHDESHQIIEEF
+504 HETSHDESHQIIEEF

-533 ADIMFIRRV
+533 ADITFIRRV

-559 SLGLKVS
+559 SLGLEVS

-576 VLTEVR
+576 LLSEVR

-647 IGLSQLE
+647 IGLSQIE

-685 ATKTEETFQAVI
+685 ATKTEETFRAVI

-707 RCEQYPV
+707 RCEKYPV

-721 NLANGERLD
+721 NLAHGERLD
-730 FDRAT
+730 YDRAT
-735 YSMTARQSGRLF
+735 YTMTARQSGRAF

-753 HVRIALIDP
+753 QVRIALIDP

-768 WQLVGDGKPTPNR
+768 WELVESGNPSRSHGTKKKSPKRKSRKPRPV
-781 GPEKKTRKRKPKK
+781 KKT
-794 SGSPKKA
+794 
-801 STKSRSARKKKK
+801 STKTRTGRKKKK
-813 VDAAPKVRHKKKS
+813 ADAAPKVRHKKKS

-833 SRPPQAD
+833 SKRQPRGET

>member
-1 LNFVRQSL
+1 
-9 TYSSV
+9 
-14 SFPAGTFSA
+14 
-23 GAATG
+23 
-28 EIHYATISKRSS
+28 

-59 KTGSRPLKP
+59 KTGSRPVKP

-75 DLPKGE
+75 DLPKAE
-81 RDRFEEAIASLVKR
+81 RAQFEAALASLVSR
-95 GKLEQNREGR
+95 GKVQQNREGR
-105 VFLPETASASDGLIA
+105 VFLLETTSASDGLIA

-127 SGSAWLIPNRE
+127 SGSAWLIPHRE
-138 VKPEGPS
+138 VKPEGQS
-145 PDVPTDQAADPT
+145 PDSTSGHESDPA

-162 VHIYPEN
+162 VHIYPEH

-193 SGRVEQILERATHIF
+193 SGRVEQIVERATHTF
-208 VGSYFEQEN
+208 VGSYFEEWN
-217 VGQVRIDGKV
+217 VGKVRIDGGV

-240 GVQPGD
+240 GAQPGD

-270 GARGEPGVDLQAI
+270 GARGEPGVDLMAI
-283 VHEYGLPDEFPEEV
+283 VHEYGLPDEFPDEV
-297 LAAAREQADAFD
+297 LAAARDQADAFD
-309 PEKLGDRLDL
+309 PENLGDRLDL
-319 TGETIVTI
+319 TRETIITI
-327 DPADARDF
+327 DPVDARDF
-335 DDAISLAKSEDGNWH
+335 DDAISLSKSEGGNWH
-350 LSVHIADVAH
+350 LAVHIADVSH
-360 FVQEGGT
+360 FVPEGGT
-367 LDQEAR
+367 LDQEAKQ
-373 NRGTSVYL
+373 RGTSVYL
-381 PGRVVPMLPETIS
+381 PGRVIPMLPETIS

-432 VTKRFCYEEVMPILA
+432 VKKRFCYEEVMPILK
-447 APEKFAADVSADVLK
+447 APEKFADEVSADILK
-462 LLADMYELAMILR
+462 LLADMHELAMILR
-475 GRRFEDGSLELHLP
+475 KRRFENGSLELHLP
-489 EVKIELDKDGVVCGA
+489 EVKIELDKNGVVCGA
-504 HEADHDESHQIIEEF
+504 HEVSNDESHQMIEEF
-519 MLAANTAVATKLMD
+519 MLAANTAVATTLMD
-533 ADIMFIRRV
+533 ADITFLLRV

-550 LKAFSEFAD
+550 LKSFAEFAA
-559 SLGLKVS
+559 SLGLQLN
-566 PNPSRFELQK
+566 PAPSRFELQA
-576 VLTEVR
+576 LLAEVH
-582 GKPFEQALSFA
+582 GKPFEQAVNFA
-593 LLRSMKSA
+593 LLRSMKPA
-601 EYTGLVNGH
+601 EYTGLANGH

-647 IGLSQLE
+647 IGLSQIE

-662 SGMERRA
+662 SGTERRA

-685 ATKTEETFQAVI
+685 ATKMDESFSAVI

-707 RCEQYPV
+707 RCEKYPV

-721 NLANGERLD
+721 NLAKGERLD

-735 YSMTARQSGRLF
+735 YTMTARSSGRVF

-753 HVRIALIDP
+753 EVRIALIDP

-768 WQLVGDGKPTPNR
+768 WELVEGGQPARRASSKKEPSRKPDSR
-781 GPEKKTRKRKPKK
+781 KPENLKKISQKTKTR
-794 SGSPKKA
+794 SG
-801 STKSRSARKKKK
+801 RKKKIA
-813 VDAAPKVRHKKKS
+813 DAAPKVRHKKKS
-826 ARRSKPK
+826 AKRSRPKSK
-833 SRPPQAD
+833 SRPPQSGE

>member
-1 LNFVRQSL
+1 
-9 TYSSV
+9 
-14 SFPAGTFSA
+14 
-23 GAATG
+23 
-28 EIHYATISKRSS
+28 
-40 VTYSGHM
+40 M

-59 KTGSRPLKP
+59 KTGSRPVKP

-81 RDRFEEAIASLVKR
+81 KDRFEAAIASLVKR
-95 GKLEQNREGR
+95 GKLQQNREGR
-105 VFLPETASASDGLIA
+105 VFLPEIASASDGLIA
-120 GVLKKTA
+120 GILKKTA

-138 VKPEGPS
+138 ITPEGANPNS
-145 PDVPTDQAADPT
+145 PDDKPPVPAS
-157 HKLPD
+157 KIPD
-162 VHIYPEN
+162 VHIYAEN

-174 NGDEVLVRLLSRR
+174 NGDEVLVRLISR
-187 QSGGRR
+187 RR
-193 SGRVEQILERATHIF
+193 SGGKRCGQVEQIVERATHTF
-208 VGSYFEQEN
+208 VGSYFEEWN
-217 VGQVRIDGKV
+217 VGKVRIDGGV

-283 VHEYGLPDEFPEEV
+283 IHEYGLPDEFPEEV
-297 LAAAREQADAFD
+297 LAAARDQADTFD
-309 PEKLGDRLDL
+309 PENPGDRLDL

-335 DDAISLAKSEDGNWH
+335 DDAISLSKSEDGNWH

-360 FVQEGGT
+360 FVQEGGA
-367 LDQEAR
+367 LDQEAKQ
-373 NRGTSVYL
+373 RGTSVYL

-409 TVKIEFSPEGT
+409 TVKIEFSPDGT
-420 PLHTEFHNSAIK
+420 PLYTEFHNSAIK
-432 VTKRFCYEEVMPILA
+432 VKKRFCYEEVMPILD
-447 APEKFAADVSADVLK
+447 APEKFKTEVSADVLK

-504 HEADHDESHQIIEEF
+504 HETSHDESHQIIEEF

-533 ADIMFIRRV
+533 ADITFIRRV

-559 SLGLKVS
+559 SLGLEVS

-576 VLTEVR
+576 LLSEVR

-647 IGLSQLE
+647 IGLSQIE

-685 ATKTEETFQAVI
+685 ATKTEETFRAVI

-707 RCEQYPV
+707 RCEKYPV

-730 FDRAT
+730 YDRAT
-735 YSMTARQSGRLF
+735 YTMTARQSGRAF

-753 HVRIALIDP
+753 QVRIALIDP

-768 WQLVGDGKPTPNR
+768 WELVESGKPGSTSTKKKSQKRKSRKPSPVKNTST
-781 GPEKKTRKRKPKK
+781 KTRT
-794 SGSPKKA
+794 G
-801 STKSRSARKKKK
+801 RKKKK
-813 VDAAPKVRHKKKS
+813 ADAAPKVRHKKKS

-833 SRPPQAD
+833 SKRQPRDET

>member
-1 LNFVRQSL
+1 
-9 TYSSV
+9 
-14 SFPAGTFSA
+14 
-23 GAATG
+23 
-28 EIHYATISKRSS
+28 

-59 KTGSRPLKP
+59 KTGSRPVKP

-81 RDRFEEAIASLVKR
+81 RGRFEEAIASLVKR

-105 VFLPETASASDGLIA
+105 VFLPETAAESDGLIA

-127 SGSAWLIPNRE
+127 SGSAWLIPHRE
-138 VKPEGPS
+138 ITPEGTDPNS
-145 PDVPTDQAADPT
+145 PDDQPPVPAS
-157 HKLPD
+157 KIPD
-162 VHIYPEN
+162 VHIYAEN

-174 NGDEVLVRLLSRR
+174 NGDEVLVRLISR
-187 QSGGRR
+187 RR
-193 SGRVEQILERATHIF
+193 SGGKRCGQVEQIVERATHTF
-208 VGSYFEQEN
+208 VGSYFEEWN
-217 VGQVRIDGKV
+217 VGKVRIDGGV

-240 GVQPGD
+240 GAQPGD

-261 GEAVLTKIL
+261 GEAVLSKIL

-283 VHEYGLPDEFPEEV
+283 IHEYGLPDDFPEEV
-297 LAAAREQADAFD
+297 LAAAREQADTFD
-309 PEKLGDRLDL
+309 PENLGDRLNL

-335 DDAISLAKSEDGNWH
+335 DDAISLSKSDDGNWH

-360 FVQEGGT
+360 FVPEGGP

-373 NRGTSVYL
+373 QRGTSVYL

-432 VTKRFCYEEVMPILA
+432 VTKRFCYEDVMPILA
-447 APEKFAADVSADVLK
+447 APEKFAADISTDVLK
-462 LLADMYELAMILR
+462 LLADMHELAMLLR

-504 HEADHDESHQIIEEF
+504 HETEHDESHQIIEEF

-533 ADIMFIRRV
+533 AEIMFIRRV

-550 LKAFSEFAD
+550 LKAFAEFAD

-576 VLTEVR
+576 VLAEVR

-707 RCEQYPV
+707 RCEKYPV

-735 YSMTARQSGRLF
+735 YSMTARQSGRAF

-768 WQLVGDGKPTPNR
+768 WELVEGGKSPRSR
-781 GPEKKTRKRKPKK
+781 GPQKKSQKRKSRKPK
-794 SGSPKKA
+794 PVKKT
-801 STKSRSARKKKK
+801 STKSRSGRKKKK
-813 VDAAPKVRHKKKS
+813 AEAAPKVRHKKKSVRHKKKS
-826 ARRSKPK
+826 ARRSKRK

>member
-1 LNFVRQSL
+1 MS
-9 TYSSV
+9 
-14 SFPAGTFSA
+14 
-23 GAATG
+23 
-28 EIHYATISKRSS
+28 
-40 VTYSGHM
+40 YSGHM
-47 ASLKQQIIEVLK
+47 ASLKQQIIEILE
-59 KTGSRPLKP
+59 KTGSRPVKP

-81 RDRFEEAIASLVKR
+81 KDRFEAAIASLVSK
-95 GKLEQNREGR
+95 GKLQQNREGR

-127 SGSAWLIPNRE
+127 SGSAWLIPHRE
-138 VKPEGPS
+138 ITHEGTDTTA
-145 PDVPTDQAADPT
+145 PDDQPPVPAS
-157 HKLPD
+157 KIPD
-162 VHIYPEN
+162 VHIYAEN

-174 NGDEVLVRLLSRR
+174 NGDEVLVRLISR
-187 QSGGRR
+187 RR
-193 SGRVEQILERATHIF
+193 SGGKRCGQVEQIVERATHTF
-208 VGSYFEQEN
+208 VGTYFEEWN
-217 VGQVRIDGKV
+217 VGKVRIDGGV

-261 GEAVLTKIL
+261 GEAVLSKIL

-283 VHEYGLPDEFPEEV
+283 IHEYGLPDEFPEEV
-297 LAAAREQADAFD
+297 LAAARDQADAFD
-309 PEKLGDRLDL
+309 PEKLGNRLDL

-327 DPADARDF
+327 DPVDARDF
-335 DDAISLAKSEDGNWH
+335 DDAISLSKSAEGNWH

-360 FVQEGGT
+360 FVQEGGA
-367 LDQEAR
+367 LDQEAKQ
-373 NRGTSVYL
+373 RGTSVYL

-432 VTKRFCYEEVMPILA
+432 VSKRFCYEEVMPIVA
-447 APEKFAADVSADVLK
+447 APEKFAADISADVLK
-462 LLADMYELAMILR
+462 LLADMHELAMILR

-504 HEADHDESHQIIEEF
+504 HETDHDESHQMIEEF

-550 LKAFSEFAD
+550 LKAFAEFAD
-559 SLGLKVS
+559 SLGLEVS

-576 VLTEVR
+576 LLSEVR

-593 LLRSMKSA
+593 LLRSMKAA

-647 IGLSQLE
+647 IGLSQIE

-685 ATKTEETFQAVI
+685 ATKTEETFSAVI

-707 RCEQYPV
+707 RCEKYPV

-721 NLANGERLD
+721 NLAKGERLD
-730 FDRAT
+730 YDRGT
-735 YSMTARQSGRLF
+735 YTMTARQSGRAF

-753 HVRIALIDP
+753 VVRIALIDP

-768 WQLVGDGKPTPNR
+768 WELVEGGKPSRSR
-781 GPEKKTRKRKPKK
+781 GPQKKSQNRKPRKPDPSKKT
-794 SGSPKKA
+794 
-801 STKSRSARKKKK
+801 STKTRTGRKKNSAE
-813 VDAAPKVRHKKKS
+813 AAPKVRHKKKS
-826 ARRSKPK
+826 SRRSKPK
-833 SRPPQAD
+833 SKRNPPGDS

>member
-1 LNFVRQSL
+1 V
-9 TYSSV
+9 
-14 SFPAGTFSA
+14 P
-23 GAATG
+23 
-28 EIHYATISKRSS
+28 
-40 VTYSGHM
+40 YSGHM
-47 ASLKQQIIEVLK
+47 ASLKQQILEVLK
-59 KTGSRPLKP
+59 KTGSRPVKP

-81 RDRFEEAIASLVKR
+81 KDRFEDAIASLVKR
-95 GKLEQNREGR
+95 GKLQQNREGR

-138 VKPEGPS
+138 ITPEGTDPNS
-145 PDVPTDQAADPT
+145 PDDQPPVPAS
-157 HKLPD
+157 KIPD
-162 VHIYPEN
+162 VHIYAEN

-174 NGDEVLVRLLSRR
+174 NGDEVLVRLISR
-187 QSGGRR
+187 RR
-193 SGRVEQILERATHIF
+193 SGGKRCGQVEQIVERATHTF
-208 VGSYFEQEN
+208 VGSYFEELN
-217 VGQVRIDGKV
+217 VGKVRIDGRV

-283 VHEYGLPDEFPEEV
+283 IHEYGLPDEFPEEV
-297 LAAAREQADAFD
+297 LAAARDQADAFD
-309 PEKLGDRLDL
+309 PENLGDRLNL

-335 DDAISLAKSEDGNWH
+335 DDAISLSKSDDGNWH

-367 LDQEAR
+367 LDQEAKQ
-373 NRGTSVYL
+373 RGTSVYL

-409 TVKIEFSPEGT
+409 MVKIEFSPEGT

-432 VTKRFCYEEVMPILA
+432 VTKRFCYEEVMPILK
-447 APEKFAADVSADVLK
+447 APEKFADAVSADVLK
-462 LLADMYELAMILR
+462 LLAEMYELAMILR

-489 EVKIELDKDGVVCGA
+489 EVKIELNKDGVVCGA
-504 HEADHDESHQIIEEF
+504 HESSHDESHQIIEEF

-559 SLGLKVS
+559 SLGLEVS

-576 VLTEVR
+576 TLSEVR

-593 LLRSMKSA
+593 LLRSMKAA

-647 IGLSQLE
+647 IGLSQIE

-685 ATKTEETFQAVI
+685 ATKTEETFSAVI

-707 RCEQYPV
+707 RCEKYPV

-721 NLANGERLD
+721 NLAKGERLD
-730 FDRAT
+730 YDRAT
-735 YSMTARQSGRLF
+735 YSMTARQSGRVY

-753 HVRIALIDP
+753 LVRIALIDP

-768 WQLVGDGKPTPNR
+768 WELVEGGKPSRSSGPKQKSEKR
-781 GPEKKTRKRKPKK
+781 KARKPKPEKKT
-794 SGSPKKA
+794 
-801 STKSRSARKKKK
+801 STKSRSSRKKKNT
-813 VDAAPKVRHKKKS
+813 DAVPKVRHKKKS

-833 SRPPQAD
+833 SKRKPPGDA

>member
-1 LNFVRQSL
+1 M
-9 TYSSV
+9 
-14 SFPAGTFSA
+14 
-23 GAATG
+23 
-28 EIHYATISKRSS
+28 
-40 VTYSGHM
+40 TYSGHM

-59 KTGSRPLKP
+59 KTGSRPVKP

-81 RDRFEEAIASLVKR
+81 KDRFEAAIASLVKR
-95 GKLEQNREGR
+95 GKLQQNREGR
-105 VFLPETASASDGLIA
+105 VFLPEIASASDGLIA

-138 VKPEGPS
+138 ITPEGADPNS
-145 PDVPTDQAADPT
+145 PDDQPPVPAS
-157 HKLPD
+157 KIPD
-162 VHIYPEN
+162 VHIYAEN

-174 NGDEVLVRLLSRR
+174 NGDEVLVRLISR
-187 QSGGRR
+187 RR
-193 SGRVEQILERATHIF
+193 SGGKRCGQVEQIVERATHTF
-208 VGSYFEQEN
+208 VGSYFEEWN
-217 VGQVRIDGKV
+217 VGKVRIDGGV

-283 VHEYGLPDEFPEEV
+283 IHEYGLPDEFPEEV
-297 LAAAREQADAFD
+297 LAAARDQADTFD
-309 PEKLGDRLDL
+309 PENPGDRLDL

-335 DDAISLAKSEDGNWH
+335 DDAISLSKSEDGNWH

-367 LDQEAR
+367 LDQEAKQ
-373 NRGTSVYL
+373 RGTSVYL

-409 TVKIEFSPEGT
+409 TVKIEFSPGGT

-432 VTKRFCYEEVMPILA
+432 VKKRFCYEEVMPILD
-447 APEKFAADVSADVLK
+447 APEKFKTEVSADVLK

-504 HEADHDESHQIIEEF
+504 HETSHDESHQIIEEF

-533 ADIMFIRRV
+533 ADITFIRRV

-559 SLGLKVS
+559 SLGLEVS
-566 PNPSRFELQK
+566 PDPSRFELQK
-576 VLTEVR
+576 ILSEVR

-647 IGLSQLE
+647 IGLSQIE

-685 ATKTEETFQAVI
+685 ATKTEETFRAVI

-707 RCEQYPV
+707 RCEKYPV

-730 FDRAT
+730 YDRAT
-735 YSMTARQSGRLF
+735 YTMTARQSGRAF

-753 HVRIALIDP
+753 QVRIALIDP

-768 WQLVGDGKPTPNR
+768 WELVESGNPSRSHGTKKKSPKRKSRKPRPV
-781 GPEKKTRKRKPKK
+781 KKT
-794 SGSPKKA
+794 
-801 STKSRSARKKKK
+801 STKTRTGRKKKK
-813 VDAAPKVRHKKKS
+813 ANATPKVRHKKKS

-833 SRPPQAD
+833 SKRQPRDET

>member
-1 LNFVRQSL
+1 
-9 TYSSV
+9 
-14 SFPAGTFSA
+14 
-23 GAATG
+23 
-28 EIHYATISKRSS
+28 
-40 VTYSGHM
+40 M
-47 ASLKQQIIEVLK
+47 ASLKQQILEVLK
-59 KTGSRPLKP
+59 KTGSRPVKP

-81 RDRFEEAIASLVKR
+81 KDRFEDAIASLVKR
-95 GKLEQNREGR
+95 GKLQQNREGR

-138 VKPEGPS
+138 ITPEGTDPNS
-145 PDVPTDQAADPT
+145 PDDQPPVPAS
-157 HKLPD
+157 KIPD
-162 VHIYPEN
+162 VHIYAEN

-174 NGDEVLVRLLSRR
+174 NGDEVLVRLISR
-187 QSGGRR
+187 RR
-193 SGRVEQILERATHIF
+193 SGGKRCGQVEQIVERATHTF
-208 VGSYFEQEN
+208 VGSYFEELN
-217 VGQVRIDGKV
+217 VGKVRIDGRV

-283 VHEYGLPDEFPEEV
+283 IHEYGLPDEFPEEV
-297 LAAAREQADAFD
+297 LAAARDQADAFD
-309 PEKLGDRLDL
+309 PENLGDRLNL

-335 DDAISLAKSEDGNWH
+335 DDAISLSKSDDGNWH

-367 LDQEAR
+367 LDQEAKQ
-373 NRGTSVYL
+373 RGTSVYL

-409 TVKIEFSPEGT
+409 MVKIEFSPEGT

-432 VTKRFCYEEVMPILA
+432 VTKRFCYEEVMPILK
-447 APEKFAADVSADVLK
+447 APEKFADAVSADVLK
-462 LLADMYELAMILR
+462 LLAEMYELAMILR

-489 EVKIELDKDGVVCGA
+489 EVKIELNKDGVVCGA
-504 HEADHDESHQIIEEF
+504 HESSHDESHQIIEEF

-559 SLGLKVS
+559 SLGLEVS

-576 VLTEVR
+576 TLSEVR

-593 LLRSMKSA
+593 LLRSMKAA

-647 IGLSQLE
+647 IGLSQIE

-685 ATKTEETFQAVI
+685 ATKTEETFSAVI

-707 RCEQYPV
+707 RCEKYPV

-721 NLANGERLD
+721 NLAKGERLD
-730 FDRAT
+730 YDRAT
-735 YSMTARQSGRLF
+735 YSMTARQSGRVY

-753 HVRIALIDP
+753 LVRIALIDP

-768 WQLVGDGKPTPNR
+768 WELVEGGKPSRSSGPKQKSEKR
-781 GPEKKTRKRKPKK
+781 KARKPKPEKKT
-794 SGSPKKA
+794 
-801 STKSRSARKKKK
+801 STKSRSSRKKKNT
-813 VDAAPKVRHKKKS
+813 DAVPKVRHKKKS

-833 SRPPQAD
+833 SKRKPPGDA

>member
-1 LNFVRQSL
+1 
-9 TYSSV
+9 
-14 SFPAGTFSA
+14 
-23 GAATG
+23 
-28 EIHYATISKRSS
+28 
-40 VTYSGHM
+40 M

-59 KTGSRPLKP
+59 KTGSRPVKP

-81 RDRFEEAIASLVKR
+81 KDRFEAAIVSLVKR
-95 GKLEQNREGR
+95 GKLQQNREGR
-105 VFLPETASASDGLIA
+105 VFLPEIASASDGLIA

-138 VKPEGPS
+138 ITPEGADPNS
-145 PDVPTDQAADPT
+145 PDDQPPVPAS
-157 HKLPD
+157 KIPD
-162 VHIYPEN
+162 VHIYAEN

-174 NGDEVLVRLLSRR
+174 NGDEVLVRLISR
-187 QSGGRR
+187 RR
-193 SGRVEQILERATHIF
+193 SGGKRCGQVEQIVERATHTF
-208 VGSYFEQEN
+208 VGSYFEEWN
-217 VGQVRIDGKV
+217 VGKVRIDGGV

-283 VHEYGLPDEFPEEV
+283 IHEYGLPDEFPEEV
-297 LAAAREQADAFD
+297 LAAARDQADTFD
-309 PEKLGDRLDL
+309 PENPGDRLDL

-335 DDAISLAKSEDGNWH
+335 DDAISLSKSEDGNWH

-360 FVQEGGT
+360 FVQEGGA
-367 LDQEAR
+367 LDQEAKQ
-373 NRGTSVYL
+373 RGTSVYL

-409 TVKIEFSPEGT
+409 TVKIEFSPGGT

-432 VTKRFCYEEVMPILA
+432 VKKRFCYEEVMPILD
-447 APEKFAADVSADVLK
+447 APEKFKTEVSIDVLK

-504 HEADHDESHQIIEEF
+504 HETSHDESHQIIEEF

-533 ADIMFIRRV
+533 ADITFIRRV

-559 SLGLKVS
+559 SLGLEVS

-576 VLTEVR
+576 LLSEVR

-647 IGLSQLE
+647 IGLSQIE

-685 ATKTEETFQAVI
+685 ATKTEETFRAVI

-707 RCEQYPV
+707 RCEKYPV

-730 FDRAT
+730 YDRAT
-735 YSMTARQSGRLF
+735 YTMTARQSGRAF

-753 HVRIALIDP
+753 QVRIALIDP

-768 WQLVGDGKPTPNR
+768 WELVESGKPGSTSTKKKSQKRKSRKPSPVKNTST
-781 GPEKKTRKRKPKK
+781 KTRT
-794 SGSPKKA
+794 G
-801 STKSRSARKKKK
+801 RKKKK
-813 VDAAPKVRHKKKS
+813 ADAAPKVRHKKKS

-833 SRPPQAD
+833 SKRQPRGET

>member
-1 LNFVRQSL
+1 
-9 TYSSV
+9 
-14 SFPAGTFSA
+14 
-23 GAATG
+23 
-28 EIHYATISKRSS
+28 

-59 KTGSRPLKP
+59 KTGSRPVKP
-68 RKIARRL
+68 R
-75 DLPKGE
+75 
-81 RDRFEEAIASLVKR
+81 SLVSK
-95 GKLEQNREGR
+95 GKLQQNREGR

-127 SGSAWLIPNRE
+127 SGSAWLIPHRE
-138 VKPEGPS
+138 IAHEGTDPNS
-145 PDVPTDQAADPT
+145 PDDQPPVPAS
-157 HKLPD
+157 KIPD
-162 VHIYPEN
+162 VHIYAEN

-174 NGDEVLVRLLSRR
+174 NGDEVLVRLISR
-187 QSGGRR
+187 RR
-193 SGRVEQILERATHIF
+193 SGGKRCGQVEQIVERATHTF
-208 VGSYFEQEN
+208 VGSYFEEWN
-217 VGQVRIDGKV
+217 VGKVRIDGGV

-246 KVVIEIVRFPTHTHP
+246 KVVIEIVRFPTH
-261 GEAVLTKIL
+261 
-270 GARGEPGVDLQAI
+270 
-283 VHEYGLPDEFPEEV
+283 
-297 LAAAREQADAFD
+297 LAAARDQADAFD
-309 PEKLGDRLDL
+309 PENLGNRLDL

-335 DDAISLAKSEDGNWH
+335 DDAISLSKSADGNWH

-360 FVQEGGT
+360 FVKEGGT
-367 LDQEAR
+367 LDQEAKQ
-373 NRGTSVYL
+373 RGTSVYL

-432 VTKRFCYEEVMPILA
+432 VKKRFCYEEVMPILA
-447 APEKFAADVSADVLK
+447 APEKFKTEVAPDVLK
-462 LLADMYELAMILR
+462 LLADMYELAMTLR

-504 HEADHDESHQIIEEF
+504 HETSHDESHQIIEEF

-533 ADIMFIRRV
+533 ADITFIRRV

-559 SLGLKVS
+559 SLGLEVS

-576 VLTEVR
+576 LLSEVR

-647 IGLSQLE
+647 VGLSQIE

-685 ATKTEETFQAVI
+685 ATKTEETFRAVI

-707 RCEQYPV
+707 RCEKYPV

-721 NLANGERLD
+721 NLAKGERLD
-730 FDRAT
+730 YDRGT
-735 YSMTARQSGRLF
+735 YTMTARQSGRAF

-753 HVRIALIDP
+753 LVRIALIDP

-768 WQLVGDGKPTPNR
+768 WELVEGGKSSRSR
-781 GPEKKTRKRKPKK
+781 GPQKKSQKRKSRKPK
-794 SGSPKKA
+794 PVKKT
-801 STKSRSARKKKK
+801 STKTRTGRKKKK
-813 VDAAPKVRHKKKS
+813 AEAAPKVRHKKKS

-833 SRPPQAD
+833 AKRKSPGDV

>member
-1 LNFVRQSL
+1 
-9 TYSSV
+9 
-14 SFPAGTFSA
+14 
-23 GAATG
+23 
-28 EIHYATISKRSS
+28 
-40 VTYSGHM
+40 M

-59 KTGSRPLKP
+59 KTGSRPVKP

-81 RDRFEEAIASLVKR
+81 KDRFEAAIASLVKR
-95 GKLEQNREGR
+95 GKLQQNREGR
-105 VFLPETASASDGLIA
+105 VFLPEIASASDGLIA

-138 VKPEGPS
+138 ITPEGANPNS
-145 PDVPTDQAADPT
+145 PDDKPPVPAS
-157 HKLPD
+157 KIPD
-162 VHIYPEN
+162 VHIYAEN

-174 NGDEVLVRLLSRR
+174 NGDEVLVRLISR
-187 QSGGRR
+187 RR
-193 SGRVEQILERATHIF
+193 SGGKRCGQVEQIVERATHTF
-208 VGSYFEQEN
+208 VGSYFEEWN
-217 VGQVRIDGKV
+217 VGKVRIDGGV

-283 VHEYGLPDEFPEEV
+283 IHEYGLPDEFPEEV
-297 LAAAREQADAFD
+297 LTAARDQADAFD
-309 PEKLGDRLDL
+309 PENLGDRLDL

-335 DDAISLAKSEDGNWH
+335 DDAISLSKSEDGNWH

-367 LDQEAR
+367 LDQEAKQ
-373 NRGTSVYL
+373 RGTSVYL

-409 TVKIEFSPEGT
+409 TVKIEFSPGGT

-432 VTKRFCYEEVMPILA
+432 VKKRFCYEEVMPILD
-447 APEKFAADVSADVLK
+447 APEKFKTEVSADVLK

-504 HEADHDESHQIIEEF
+504 HETSHDESHQIIEEF

-533 ADIMFIRRV
+533 ADITFIRRV

-559 SLGLKVS
+559 SLGLEVS

-576 VLTEVR
+576 LLSEVR

-647 IGLSQLE
+647 IGLSQIE

-685 ATKTEETFQAVI
+685 ATKTEETFRAVI

-707 RCEQYPV
+707 RCEKYPV

-730 FDRAT
+730 YDRAT
-735 YSMTARQSGRLF
+735 YTMTARQSGRAF
-747 RMGDRV
+747 RMGNRV
-753 HVRIALIDP
+753 QVRIALIDP

-768 WQLVGDGKPTPNR
+768 WELVESGNPSRSHGTKKKSPKRKSRKPRPV
-781 GPEKKTRKRKPKK
+781 KKT
-794 SGSPKKA
+794 
-801 STKSRSARKKKK
+801 STKTRTGRKKKK
-813 VDAAPKVRHKKKS
+813 KANAAPKVRHKKKS

-833 SRPPQAD
+833 SKRQPRDET

>member
-1 LNFVRQSL
+1 M
-9 TYSSV
+9 
-14 SFPAGTFSA
+14 
-23 GAATG
+23 
-28 EIHYATISKRSS
+28 
-40 VTYSGHM
+40 TYSGHM

-59 KTGSRPLKP
+59 KTGSRPVKP

-81 RDRFEEAIASLVKR
+81 KDRFEAAIASLVKR
-95 GKLEQNREGR
+95 GKLQQNREGR
-105 VFLPETASASDGLIA
+105 LFLPEIASASDGLIA

-138 VKPEGPS
+138 ITPEGADPNS
-145 PDVPTDQAADPT
+145 PDDQPPVPAS
-157 HKLPD
+157 KIPD
-162 VHIYPEN
+162 VHIYAEN

-174 NGDEVLVRLLSRR
+174 NGDEVLVRLISR
-187 QSGGRR
+187 RR
-193 SGRVEQILERATHIF
+193 SGGKRCGQVEQIVERATHTF
-208 VGSYFEQEN
+208 VGSYFEEWN
-217 VGQVRIDGKV
+217 VGKVRIDGGV

-283 VHEYGLPDEFPEEV
+283 IHEYGLPDEFPEEV
-297 LAAAREQADAFD
+297 LTAARDQADAFD
-309 PEKLGDRLDL
+309 PENLGDRLDL

-335 DDAISLAKSEDGNWH
+335 DDAISLSKSEDGNWH

-367 LDQEAR
+367 LDQEAKQ
-373 NRGTSVYL
+373 RGTSVYL

-409 TVKIEFSPEGT
+409 TVKIEFSPDGT
-420 PLHTEFHNSAIK
+420 PLYTEFHNSAIK
-432 VTKRFCYEEVMPILA
+432 VKKRFCYEEVMPILD
-447 APEKFAADVSADVLK
+447 APEKFKTEVSADVLK

-504 HEADHDESHQIIEEF
+504 HETSHDESHQIIEEF

-533 ADIMFIRRV
+533 ADITFIRRV

-559 SLGLKVS
+559 SLGLEVS

-576 VLTEVR
+576 LLSEVR

-647 IGLSQLE
+647 IGLSQIE

-685 ATKTEETFQAVI
+685 ATKTEETFRAVI

-707 RCEQYPV
+707 RCEKYPV

-721 NLANGERLD
+721 NLAHGERLD
-730 FDRAT
+730 YDRAT
-735 YSMTARQSGRLF
+735 YTMTARQSGRAF

-753 HVRIALIDP
+753 QVRIALIDP

-768 WQLVGDGKPTPNR
+768 WELVESGKPGSTSTKKKSQKRKSRKPSPVKNTST
-781 GPEKKTRKRKPKK
+781 KTRT
-794 SGSPKKA
+794 G
-801 STKSRSARKKKK
+801 RKKKK
-813 VDAAPKVRHKKKS
+813 ADAAPKVRHKKKS

-833 SRPPQAD
+833 SKRQPRDET

>member
-1 LNFVRQSL
+1 
-9 TYSSV
+9 
-14 SFPAGTFSA
+14 
-23 GAATG
+23 
-28 EIHYATISKRSS
+28 
-40 VTYSGHM
+40 M
-47 ASLKQQIIEVLK
+47 ASLKQQIIEILK
-59 KTGSRPLKP
+59 KTGSRPVKP

-95 GKLEQNREGR
+95 GKLQQNREGR

-127 SGSAWLIPNRE
+127 SGSAWLIPHRE
-138 VKPEGPS
+138 IVHETDS
-145 PDVPTDQAADPT
+145 PNTLAGETTDPAP
-157 HKLPD
+157 KIPD
-162 VHIYPEN
+162 VHIYPEH

-174 NGDEVLVRLLSRR
+174 NGDEVLVRLISR
-187 QSGGRR
+187 RR
-193 SGRVEQILERATHIF
+193 SGGKRCGQVEQVVERATHTF
-208 VGSYFEQEN
+208 VGSYFEEWN
-217 VGQVRIDGKV
+217 VGKVRIDGGV

-297 LAAAREQADAFD
+297 LAAARAQADAFD
-309 PEKLGDRLDL
+309 PENLEDRLDL

-327 DPADARDF
+327 DPVDARDF
-335 DDAISLAKSEDGNWH
+335 DDAISLSKSDDGNWH
-350 LSVHIADVAH
+350 LAVHIADVAH
-360 FVQEGGT
+360 FVPEGGT

-373 NRGTSVYL
+373 QRGTSVYL
-381 PGRVVPMLPETIS
+381 PGRVIPMLPETIS

-402 DQVRFTK
+402 DQIRFTK
-409 TVKIEFSPEGT
+409 TVKIEFSAEGT

-447 APEKFAADVSADVLK
+447 APGKFADDVSPAVLK
-462 LLADMYELAMILR
+462 LLADMHELAMLLR
-475 GRRFEDGSLELHLP
+475 GRRFKDGSLELHLP

-504 HEADHDESHQIIEEF
+504 HETDHDESHQIIEEF
-519 MLAANTAVATKLMD
+519 MLAANTAVATKLME
-533 ADIMFIRRV
+533 ADITFIRRV

-550 LKAFSEFAD
+550 LKAFSEFAC

-566 PNPSRFELQK
+566 PNPSRFDLQK
-576 VLTEVR
+576 VLSEVR
-582 GKPFEQALSFA
+582 GKPFEQAVSFA

-610 FALAIENYC
+610 YALAIENYC

-707 RCEQYPV
+707 RCEKYPV

-735 YSMTARQSGRLF
+735 YTMTARQSGRTF

-753 HVRIALIDP
+753 KVRIALIDP

-768 WQLVGDGKPTPNR
+768 WQLVGDGKPDRSP
-781 GPEKKTRKRKPKK
+781 GKKAGGRKPRKPE
-794 SGSPKKA
+794 SPKRPRA
-801 STKSRSARKKKK
+801 KSRTGRQKKK

-833 SRPPQAD
+833 SRPPESE

>member
-1 LNFVRQSL
+1 M
-9 TYSSV
+9 
-14 SFPAGTFSA
+14 
-23 GAATG
+23 
-28 EIHYATISKRSS
+28 
-40 VTYSGHM
+40 TYSGHM

-59 KTGSRPLKP
+59 KTGSRPVKP

-81 RDRFEEAIASLVKR
+81 KDRFEAAIASLVKR
-95 GKLEQNREGR
+95 GKLQQNREGR
-105 VFLPETASASDGLIA
+105 VFLPEIASASDGLIA

-138 VKPEGPS
+138 ITPEGANPNS
-145 PDVPTDQAADPT
+145 PDDQPPVPAS
-157 HKLPD
+157 KIPD
-162 VHIYPEN
+162 VHIYAEN

-174 NGDEVLVRLLSRR
+174 NGDEVLVRLISR
-187 QSGGRR
+187 RR
-193 SGRVEQILERATHIF
+193 SGGKRCGQVEQIVERATHTF
-208 VGSYFEQEN
+208 VGSYFEEWN
-217 VGQVRIDGKV
+217 VGKVRIDGGV

-283 VHEYGLPDEFPEEV
+283 IHEYGLPDEFPEEV
-297 LAAAREQADAFD
+297 LTAARDQADAFD
-309 PEKLGDRLDL
+309 PENLGDRLDL

-335 DDAISLAKSEDGNWH
+335 DDAISLSKSEDGNWH

-360 FVQEGGT
+360 FVQEGGA
-367 LDQEAR
+367 LDQEAKQ
-373 NRGTSVYL
+373 RGTSVYL

-409 TVKIEFSPEGT
+409 TVKIEFSPDGT
-420 PLHTEFHNSAIK
+420 PLYTEFHNSAIK
-432 VTKRFCYEEVMPILA
+432 VKKRFCYEEVMPILD
-447 APEKFAADVSADVLK
+447 APEKFKTEVSADVLK

-504 HEADHDESHQIIEEF
+504 HETSHDESHQIIEEF

-533 ADIMFIRRV
+533 ADITFIRRV

-559 SLGLKVS
+559 SLGLEVS

-576 VLTEVR
+576 LLSEVR

-647 IGLSQLE
+647 IGLSQIE

-685 ATKTEETFQAVI
+685 ATKTEETFRAVI

-707 RCEQYPV
+707 RCEKYPV

-721 NLANGERLD
+721 NLAHGERLD
-730 FDRAT
+730 YDRAT
-735 YSMTARQSGRLF
+735 YTMTARQSGRAF

-753 HVRIALIDP
+753 QVRIALIDP

-768 WQLVGDGKPTPNR
+768 WELVESGKPSSSTKKKSQKRKSRKPSPVKNTST
-781 GPEKKTRKRKPKK
+781 KTRT
-794 SGSPKKA
+794 G
-801 STKSRSARKKKK
+801 RKKKK
-813 VDAAPKVRHKKKS
+813 ADAAPKVRHKKKS

-833 SRPPQAD
+833 SKRQPRGET

>member
-1 LNFVRQSL
+1 M
-9 TYSSV
+9 
-14 SFPAGTFSA
+14 
-23 GAATG
+23 
-28 EIHYATISKRSS
+28 
-40 VTYSGHM
+40 TYSGHM

-59 KTGSRPLKP
+59 KTGSRPVKP
-68 RKIARRL
+68 RKIARWL
-75 DLPKGE
+75 DLPKGDK
-81 RDRFEEAIASLVKR
+81 DRFEAAIASLVKR
-95 GKLEQNREGR
+95 GKLQQNREGR

-127 SGSAWLIPNRE
+127 SGSAWLIPHRE
-138 VKPEGPS
+138 IAHEGTDTNAPNDQ
-145 PDVPTDQAADPT
+145 PPVPAS
-157 HKLPD
+157 KLPD
-162 VHIYPEN
+162 VHIYPEH

-174 NGDEVLVRLLSRR
+174 NGDEVLVRLISR
-187 QSGGRR
+187 RR
-193 SGRVEQILERATHIF
+193 SGGKRCGQVEQIVERATHTF
-208 VGSYFEQEN
+208 VGSYFEEWN
-217 VGQVRIDGKV
+217 VGKVRIDGGV

-240 GVQPGD
+240 GAQPGD
-246 KVVIEIVRFPTHTHP
+246 KVVIEIVRFPTHAHP
-261 GEAVLTKIL
+261 GEAVVTKIL
-270 GARGEPGVDLQAI
+270 GARGQPGIDLQAI
-283 VHEYGLPDEFPEEV
+283 IHEFGLPDEFPEEV
-297 LAAAREQADAFD
+297 LAAARDQADVFD
-309 PEKLGDRLDL
+309 PENLEGRLDL

-335 DDAISLAKSEDGNWH
+335 DDAISLSKSEDGNWH

-360 FVQEGGT
+360 FVKEGGT

-373 NRGTSVYL
+373 QRGTSVYL
-381 PGRVVPMLPETIS
+381 PGRVIPMLPETIS

-447 APEKFAADVSADVLK
+447 APEKHQGKIADDVLR
-462 LLADMYELAMILR
+462 LLSDMHELAMLLR
-475 GRRFEDGSLELHLP
+475 GRRFKDGSLELHLP
-489 EVKIELDKDGVVCGA
+489 EVKIELDKNGVVCGA
-504 HEADHDESHQIIEEF
+504 HETEHDESHQIIEEF

-533 ADIMFIRRV
+533 ENITFIRRV

-550 LKAFSEFAD
+550 LKAFAEFAD
-559 SLGLKVS
+559 SLGLEVS

-576 VLTEVR
+576 LLSDVK
-582 GKPFEQALSFA
+582 GKPFEQAVSFA

-601 EYTGLVNGH
+601 EYTGLVDGH

-642 GKTKK
+642 GKKKK
-647 IGLSQLE
+647 IGLSQIE

-685 ATKTEETFQAVI
+685 ATKTENTFRAVI
-697 TGVEKFGIFC
+697 TGVEKFGVFC
-707 RCEQYPV
+707 RCEKYPV

-721 NLANGERLD
+721 NLAHGERLD
-730 FDRAT
+730 YDRST
-735 YSMTARQSGRLF
+735 YTLTGRQTGRVF

-768 WQLVGDGKPTPNR
+768 WELVEDSKPGR
-781 GPEKKTRKRKPKK
+781 SRSSKRKSQKRKTRKPKPVKK
-794 SGSPKKA
+794 TT
-801 STKSRSARKKKK
+801 TKTRTGRKKKNSA
-813 VDAAPKVRHKKKS
+813 DTAPKVRHKKKS
-826 ARRSKPK
+826 ARRSKRK
-833 SRPPQAD
+833 SKRQPPGET

>member
-1 LNFVRQSL
+1 M
-9 TYSSV
+9 
-14 SFPAGTFSA
+14 
-23 GAATG
+23 
-28 EIHYATISKRSS
+28 
-40 VTYSGHM
+40 TYSGHM

-59 KTGSRPLKP
+59 KTGSRPVKP

-81 RDRFEEAIASLVKR
+81 KDRFEAAIASLVKR
-95 GKLEQNREGR
+95 GKLQQNREGR
-105 VFLPETASASDGLIA
+105 VFLPEIASASDGLIA
-120 GVLKKTA
+120 GILKKTA

-138 VKPEGPS
+138 ITPEGADPNS
-145 PDVPTDQAADPT
+145 PDDQPPVPAS
-157 HKLPD
+157 KIPD
-162 VHIYPEN
+162 VHIYAEN

-174 NGDEVLVRLLSRR
+174 NGDEVLVRLISR
-187 QSGGRR
+187 RR
-193 SGRVEQILERATHIF
+193 SGGKRCGQVEQIVERATHTF
-208 VGSYFEQEN
+208 VGSYFEEWN
-217 VGQVRIDGKV
+217 VGKVRIDGGV

-283 VHEYGLPDEFPEEV
+283 IHEYGLPDEFPEEV
-297 LAAAREQADAFD
+297 LTAARDQADAFD
-309 PEKLGDRLDL
+309 PENLGDRLDL

-335 DDAISLAKSEDGNWH
+335 DDAISLSKSEDGNWH

-367 LDQEAR
+367 LDLEAKQ
-373 NRGTSVYL
+373 RGTSVYL

-409 TVKIEFSPEGT
+409 TVKIEFSPDGT
-420 PLHTEFHNSAIK
+420 PLYTEFHNSAIK
-432 VTKRFCYEEVMPILA
+432 VKKRFCYEEVMPILD
-447 APEKFAADVSADVLK
+447 APEKFKTEVSIDVLK

-504 HEADHDESHQIIEEF
+504 HETSHDESHQIIEEF

-533 ADIMFIRRV
+533 ADITFIRRV

-559 SLGLKVS
+559 SLGLEVS

-576 VLTEVR
+576 LLSEVR

-647 IGLSQLE
+647 IGLSQIE

-685 ATKTEETFQAVI
+685 ATKTEETFRAVI

-707 RCEQYPV
+707 RCEKYPV

-721 NLANGERLD
+721 NLAHGERLD
-730 FDRAT
+730 YDRAT
-735 YSMTARQSGRLF
+735 YTMTARQSGRAF

-753 HVRIALIDP
+753 QVRIALIDP

-768 WQLVGDGKPTPNR
+768 WELVESGKPGSTSTKKKSQKRKSRKPSPVKNTST
-781 GPEKKTRKRKPKK
+781 KTRT
-794 SGSPKKA
+794 G
-801 STKSRSARKKKK
+801 RKKKK
-813 VDAAPKVRHKKKS
+813 ADAAPKVRHKKKS

-833 SRPPQAD
+833 SKRQPRGET